1 MRQQV
6 KRVVAIIMTVAM
18 LVGLFPLEVFA
29 QNSQRAADPTQTL
42 TTSVDYDSAERAT
55 ATVTYHKEAQT
66 APACNIVFLLDA
78 SRQGGSATAQFKKM
92 IGDNVWSLISGTRAS
107 MQVISY
113 TQTPVL
119 RENTNGSV
127 VGSADGLNGLVDGI
141 ATGDGTADEV
151 AALEQA
157 FDTVNDINN
166 ENPTIVFW
174 VLGDH
179 FGNENADAVE
189 DALKS
194 LDDALGANDALI
206 AWQLADEPN
215 DLIADYATSYTTAE
229 NENTSAAYADNDAE
243 TFRSGML
250 DSLERVLH
258 DHYRDTSV
266 TLSLTDG
273 QSLATKITDAEW
285 KPANENILPK
295 VTTEVAT
302 DGKSVTVKFD
312 KLCANLSGDLVL
324 TLDLDTNINKKETV
338 LAAATAKG
346 YYSGLFDEKTENEPT
361 LSFPA
366 VEIDRSLY
374 TISFDEGEAD
384 GTAPEKITA
393 MPGQFVT
400 IPDDSGLSNSGSS
413 FGGWNDEDSNHYSAG
428 QIIAMPAEN
437 LNLTPAWGH
446 VEVELELGDVRYAEA
461 NGNQMA
467 SNAKYSSNGLLNFDN
482 VTIEGGNPF
491 ANGSIHSLQVIDQ
504 ELSYDTV
511 PDSGDKNQVKI
522 TTEGIDAV
530 YARHVG
536 ATNDD
541 RVVAYLRKCQC
552 EPKEE
557 NKYDLIIAGPGGVV
571 APANMEYWMQ
581 GNKSLITAD
590 LTGLKMS
597 QVTTMFRMFADC
609 TAMTSV
615 NFDENI
621 DTSNVTSMYD
631 VFSNCQS
638 LTTIENLDKFDTSKV
653 TTMMGMFWQCFSI
666 TRLDLSS
673 FNTAHVT
680 AMPGMFTDCKNLTNI
695 TFSEKF
701 DTGKVT
707 EMYSMFSGCR
717 SLTSLDLPKSFNTS
731 SLKNATHMFQNCTSL
746 TSLTLPKR
754 FDTSNATEMQYMFYG
769 CTSLTSLTLPERFD
783 TSNATEMQY
792 MFYGCTSLTSLTL
805 PESFDTS
812 NVNNMEGMFYKC
824 SSLEN
829 LELPES
835 FNTSNVVNM
844 SRMFQACSSLT
855 DLTLP
860 KAFDTSKVENM
871 RAMFA
876 DNTKL
881 ETVDLS
887 RANFKPSSATTMEY
901 LFSADKALK
910 VVKLGKQFYLQN
922 VQNLGYMFNACL
934 ALEEIDGNFIFSA
947 TEDNQATTMSHMFYQ
962 CYKLK
967 AVNFTYADE
976 NGKLVENEPASVSFS
991 MLKTMA
997 NMFDDCNALTS
1008 IDMGGWKMPDLTSTA
1023 YMFYDCDDLMELDLS
1038 WTGIAAIS
1046 GDGTSEYTTTQMFG
1060 SGNDKINQSAKLYV
1074 ASEDGNGA
1082 FSIFMQA
1089 VIEAFKASVTNGTV
1103 YVDGALLTDQTTGD
1117 EPTGDGPM
1125 AEPSGGPTPGTE
1137 PEGTPADPENG
1148 GEPGNTNE
1156 PSNEEQNNNE
1166 PSNEEQN
1173 NNEPSNDE
1181 QNDNEPTNEEPSG
1194 DNVTPG
1200 GEGAVS
1206 TDPVEEPGTD
1216 DPKQDATEP
1225 AADAVSPLA
1234 LSRSGS
1240 TPVVQAD
1247 DGEKNYTV
1255 NGNIWTHKQAT
1266 PAGSEFQYRV
1276 RVKYVGDVGA
1286 QSGEIKVT
1294 FPIPDDV
1301 RVLTEAELNEIGAGT
1316 KLVQAGSVKET
1327 DGADSGDFMGGRVVD
1342 AHYDADANALTA
1354 TIDGLFTG
1362 TEVEIS
1368 IWCENETK
1376 IFPQGGGYVYWDGS
1390 ATAQD
1395 SAALVSS
1402 NIYRLWDQR
1411 GAGEN
1416 PPSKTEYTL
1425 TYQFAGE
1432 VPPDAA
1438 ELLPAQESYASG
1450 AQATVADVQESSYG
1464 YYEFMGWKDQDGT
1477 SYTAGDSITMKKD
1490 ITLTGTWKLNE
1501 SKAPTIT
1508 VNYAYSGNVPTGAPV
1523 IGADG
1528 QIQPSQQIT
1537 VGKTHTVVA
1546 NLTDVDYSSFNGWVP
1561 SLSVGGKDV
1570 SLINDAGTYTGE
1582 GYRIPTSGPLS
1593 TEQFRGKEDVVV
1605 TYTGS
1610 WTPYTGTI
1618 KFNANADGVEGSMTD
1633 MPDVA
1638 HDTQATLTPN
1648 AFTRDGYTFEGWS
1661 LEPNGLVVKSDGDL
1675 AAGLITRDKQEVTL
1689 YAQWEKTPEVVETVT
1704 LRPEDQTIYT
1714 GGKEGSGEDEEF
1726 PHPIYLLNGQALD
1739 KKTTF
1744 KVDGVAWDTSK
1755 GGYPFTV
1762 KYYDD
1767 ADNEITDDET
1777 YGDYTAKIVAV
1788 DDVDLDKVTT
1798 ADGKALTLRD
1808 GTLRIRYV
1816 SNATEA
1822 SENALTSDA
1831 EIYSANNAEAVRDKV
1846 EATAEAG
1853 VILPENTTICLNG
1866 DEDYPYS
1873 KLDANAPYQI
1883 ALLFDDLLPRTGGTS
1898 QDYADQLLAHAAE
1911 KNHDVAGKESEVKYL
1926 DLVDVN
1932 NSNAWVS
1939 SSKGSDVFW
1948 PYPSDTGEDTDFT
1961 LLHFKGLHREYGM
1974 DGEEDLNAQIEASE
1988 VEAVKIEQ
1996 TEEGIWFH
2004 VGASGFSPFA
2014 LLWDEDHNTPSVTPD
2029 PEPDDP
2035 EPDEPDTPDD
2045 LNTVDHFSY
2054 VVGYEDGTVMPQ
2066 KQITRAE
2073 VATIFYRLLK
2083 EDVRDENTTDV
2094 SDFSDVS
2101 SSDWYGTTVATLADM
2116 GIVKG
2121 YEDGTFRPNAP
2132 ITRAEFAAIATR
2144 FFDETGATYEPGTF
2158 TDVTGDEWFAGAIMD
2173 AVNLGLIGGYEDGTV
2188 RPNNNITR
2196 AEACAI
2202 VNRTLGRV
2210 PDADHLLPED
2220 EMKTWPDNP
2229 ESAWFYA
2236 DMQEATNGHE
2246 YEWITE
2252 DGNKI
2257 ENWTDLLDKE
2267 WNDR

>member
-42 TTSVDYDSAERAT
+42 STSVDYDSAERAT

-78 SRQGGSATAQFKKM
+78 SRQGGSATAQFKNM
-92 IGDNVWSLISGTRAS
+92 IDDNVWSLISGTRAS

-119 RENTNGSV
+119 RKNTNGSV
-127 VGSADGLNGLVDGI
+127 VGSADGLNGLVAGI

-151 AALEQA
+151 AALEKA
-157 FDTVNDINN
+157 VDTVNDIDNG
-166 ENPTIVFW
+166 NPTIVFW

-179 FGNENADAVE
+179 FGNENTVAVE
-189 DALKS
+189 DALHS
-194 LDDALGANDALI
+194 LDDVLGANDALI

-243 TFRSGML
+243 TFRSGMR

-258 DHYRDTSV
+258 DHYRDASV
-266 TLSLTDG
+266 TLSLADG

-312 KLCANLSGDLVL
+312 KLCDQISGDLVL
-324 TLDLDTNINKKETV
+324 TLDLDTSKNEKQTV
-338 LAAATAKG
+338 LAAATAEG

-366 VEIDRSLY
+366 VDIDRSLY
-374 TISFDEGEAD
+374 TISFDKGEAE
-384 GTAPEKITA
+384 GSAPEKITA
-393 MPGQFVT
+393 MPGQYVT
-400 IPDDSGLSNSGSS
+400 LPDEGSLTNSGSS

-428 QIIAMPAEN
+428 QIIAMPAN
-437 LNLTPAWGH
+437 DLTLTPAWGH
-446 VEVELELGDVRYAEA
+446 VEVELELGEVKYAEA

-482 VTIEGGNPF
+482 VTIEGEKPF
-491 ANGSIHSLQVIDQ
+491 ANGNIHSLQVIDQ
-504 ELSYDTV
+504 ELSYNTV

-522 TTEGIDAV
+522 TTEGIGAV

-541 RVVAYLRKCQC
+541 RVVAYLRECQC

-581 GNKSLITAD
+581 GNKSLKTAD

-615 NFDENI
+615 NFGENI
-621 DTSNVTSMYD
+621 DTSNVKSMYD

-638 LTTIENLDKFDTSKV
+638 LTTIENLNKFDTSNV

-666 TRLDLSS
+666 TSLDLSS
-673 FNTAHVT
+673 FDTANVT

-695 TFSEKF
+695 TFSENF

-717 SLTSLDLPKSFNTS
+717 SLTSLDLPKSFDTS

-746 TSLTLPKR
+746 TSLTLPES

-769 CTSLTSLTLPERFD
+769 CTSLTSLTL
-783 TSNATEMQY
+783 
-792 MFYGCTSLTSLTL
+792 L
-805 PESFDTS
+805 ESFDTS
-812 NVNNMEGMFYKC
+812 NVNNMEFMFYNC
-824 SSLEN
+824 SSLESLN
-829 LELPES
+829 LPES
-835 FNTSNVVNM
+835 FDTSSVTNMQYMFQFCTSLTSLTLPDKFDTSNVTNM
-844 SRMFQACSSLT
+844 YVMFNHCEALT
-855 DLTLP
+855 ELNLSQSFNTRNV
-860 KAFDTSKVENM
+860 KNM
-871 RAMFA
+871 YAMFA
-876 DNTKL
+876 GDT
-881 ETVDLS
+881 
-887 RANFKPSSATTMEY
+887 
-901 LFSADKALK
+901 ALK
-910 VVKLGKQFYLQN
+910 KITLGGQFY
-922 VQNLGYMFNACL
+922 VQNATDLGYMFSGCSNL
-934 ALEEIDGNFIFSA
+934 AMINGNLIFASGEGEE
-947 TEDNQATTMSHMFYQ
+947 NQNKATTMASMFNQ
-962 CYKLK
+962 CSALTR
-967 AVNFTYADE
+967 VPFTYE
-976 NGKLVENEPASVSFS
+976 GEIVQFPA
-991 MLKTMA
+991 LTTMA
-997 NMFDDCNALTS
+997 SMFSGCAGLSS
-1008 IDMGGWKMPDLTSTA
+1008 IDMGGWQMQDLTNTSS
-1023 YMFYDCDDLMELDLS
+1023 MFNGCSSLGTLDLS
-1038 WTGIAAIS
+1038 WTGINAIQGDLKVDGMFNSVPANATLTVIKEGNGNLSTFMRAVVGAFESVDGRTVTINDASSDTDS
-1046 GDGTSEYTTTQMFG
+1046 GDNTA
-1060 SGNDKINQSAKLYV
+1060 SGDA
-1074 ASEDGNGA
+1074 
-1082 FSIFMQA
+1082 
-1089 VIEAFKASVTNGTV
+1089 TN
-1103 YVDGALLTDQTTGD
+1103 AL
-1117 EPTGDGPM
+1117 PP
-1125 AEPSGGPTPGTE
+1125 TE
-1137 PEGTPADPENG
+1137 PEPSPIPQPEK
-1148 GEPGNTNE
+1148 
-1156 PSNEEQNNNE
+1156 PSDG
-1166 PSNEEQN
+1166 ST
-1173 NNEPSNDE
+1173 
-1181 QNDNEPTNEEPSG
+1181 NDNTSDESTSDDPTKNDATTGG
-1194 DNVTPG
+1194 DASSSTAPG
-1200 GEGAVS
+1200 GE
-1206 TDPVEEPGTD
+1206 TMTD

-1225 AADAVSPLA
+1225 DASAVSPLA

-1316 KLVQAGSVKET
+1316 KLVQAGSVKKT

-1342 AHYDADANALTA
+1342 AKYDSATETLTA

-1376 IFPQGGGYVYWDGS
+1376 IFPQGGGYVYWDGT

-1416 PPSKTEYTL
+1416 PPSTTECTL

-1432 VPPDAA
+1432 VPPDAST
-1438 ELLPAQESYASG
+1438 LLPQQKTYASG
-1450 AQATVADVQESSYG
+1450 TQATVADVQESSYG

-1490 ITLTGTWKLNE
+1490 ITLTGTWKLKENE
-1501 SKAPTIT
+1501 APTIT
-1508 VNYAYSGNVPTGAPV
+1508 VAYAYSGDVPDGAPS
-1523 IGADG
+1523 IGEDG
-1528 QIQPSQQIT
+1528 QIQSPQQIT
-1537 VGKTHTVVA
+1537 VGKMHTVVA
-1546 NLTDVDYSSFNGWVP
+1546 KLPDVDYSSFDGWVP
-1561 SLSVGGKDV
+1561 SLRVGGSPVEITDKDKDG
-1570 SLINDAGTYTGE
+1570 IYTSDD
-1582 GYRIPTSGPLS
+1582 YRIPASGTLS
-1593 TEQFRGKEDVVV
+1593 TEQFRDKENVVV

-1618 KFNANADGVEGSMTD
+1618 KFDANDGSGVMDDMTG
-1633 MPDVA
+1633 VT
-1638 HDTQATLTPN
+1638 HDTDKTLPAN
-1648 AFTRDGYTFEGWS
+1648 AFTYDGYTFLGWS
-1661 LEPNGLVVKSDGDL
+1661 TSQDGQVVKGDQ
-1675 AAGLITRDKQEVTL
+1675 APADNLIREKNQTVTL
-1689 YAQWEKTPEVVETVT
+1689 YAQWEKTPEVIETVT

-1744 KVDGVAWDTSK
+1744 KVDGKAWDTSK
-1755 GGYPFTV
+1755 GEYPFTV

-1831 EIYSANNAEAVRDKV
+1831 EIYSANNVEAVRDKV

-1853 VILPENTTICLNG
+1853 VILPADTMIYLNG
-1866 DEDYPYS
+1866 DEDYRYS

-1898 QDYADQLLAHAAE
+1898 QDYADVLLAHAAE

-1939 SSKGSDVFW
+1939 SSEGSDVFW
-1948 PYPSDTGEDTDFT
+1948 PYPSGTGEDTDFT

-1988 VEAVKIEQ
+1988 VEKVTIEQ

-2014 LLWDEDHNTPSVTPD
+2014 LLWDEDHDTPSVTPD

-2116 GIVKG
+2116 GILKG

-2158 TDVTGDEWFAGAIMD
+2158 TDVTGSEWFAGAIMD

-2257 ENWTDLLDKE
+2257 ENWTDLLDKD

>member
-29 QNSQRAADPTQTL
+29 QNSQRAAATQPL

-78 SRQGGSATAQFKKM
+78 SRQGGSATAQFQKM

-127 VGSADGLNGLVDGI
+127 VGGADGLNGLVAGI

-151 AALEQA
+151 AALEKA
-157 FDTVNDINN
+157 FDTVNDIDN

-179 FGNENADAVE
+179 FGNEDTDAVE
-189 DALKS
+189 DALQS

-215 DLIADYATSYTTAE
+215 DLIADHATSYTTAE

-243 TFRSGML
+243 TFRSGMR

-258 DHYRDTSV
+258 DHYRNASV
-266 TLSLTDG
+266 TLSLAND

-285 KPANENILPK
+285 KPANENILPS

-302 DGKSVTVKFD
+302 DGKSVTVNFD
-312 KLCANLSGDLVL
+312 KLCDQISGDLVL
-324 TLDLDTNINKKETV
+324 TLDLDTSKNEKQTV

-366 VEIDRSLY
+366 VDIDRSLY
-374 TISFDEGEAD
+374 TISFDKGEAE
-384 GTAPEKITA
+384 GSAPEKITA

-400 IPDDSGLSNSGSS
+400 IPDGSGLSNSGSS

-428 QIIAMPAEN
+428 QIIAMPAKN
-437 LNLTPAWGH
+437 LTLTPAWGH
-446 VEVELELGDVRYAEA
+446 VEVELELGQVNYAEA

-482 VTIEGGNPF
+482 VTIEGGKPL

-511 PDSGDKNQVKI
+511 PDSSDKNQVEI
-522 TTEGIDAV
+522 TTAGIDAV

-541 RVVAYLRKCQC
+541 RVVAYLRECQC

-597 QVTTMFRMFADC
+597 QVTTMYRMFADC
-609 TAMTSV
+609 TEMTSV
-615 NFDENI
+615 NFGENI

-666 TRLDLSS
+666 TSLDLSS
-673 FNTAHVT
+673 FDTAHVT

-695 TFSEKF
+695 TFSENF

-717 SLTSLDLPKSFNTS
+717 SLTSLDLPKSFDTS
-731 SLKNATHMFQNCTSL
+731 SLKNATHMFQDCTL
-746 TSLTLPKR
+746 
-754 FDTSNATEMQYMFYG
+754 
-769 CTSLTSLTLPERFD
+769 LTSLTLPERFD

-805 PESFDTS
+805 PKSFDTS
-812 NVNNMEGMFYKC
+812 NVNNMEFMFYKC
-824 SSLEN
+824 SSLESLN
-829 LELPES
+829 LPES
-835 FNTSNVVNM
+835 FDTSSVTNMQYMFQFCTSLTSLTLPDKFDTSNVTNM
-844 SRMFQACSSLT
+844 YAMFNHCEALTELNLSQSFNTTNVKNMYAMFAGDTALKKITLGAQFYVQNATDLSAMFSGCSSLAMINGN
-855 DLTLP
+855 LIF
-860 KAFDTSKVENM
+860 ASGEGEENQ
-871 RAMFA
+871 
-876 DNTKL
+876 NK
-881 ETVDLS
+881 
-887 RANFKPSSATTMEY
+887 ATTMA
-901 LFSADKALK
+901 S
-910 VVKLGKQFYLQN
+910 
-922 VQNLGYMFNACL
+922 MFNQCS
-934 ALEEIDGNFIFSA
+934 ALTRVPFTYEGEIVQFPA
-947 TEDNQATTMSHMFYQ
+947 LTTMASMFSG
-962 CYKLK
+962 CAGL
-967 AVNFTYADE
+967 
-976 NGKLVENEPASVSFS
+976 PSI
-991 MLKTMA
+991 
-997 NMFDDCNALTS
+997 NMS
-1008 IDMGGWKMPDLTSTA
+1008 GWQMQDLTNTSS
-1023 YMFYDCDDLMELDLS
+1023 MFNGCSLLGTLDLS
-1038 WTGIAAIS
+1038 WTGINAIQ
-1046 GDGTSEYTTTQMFG
+1046 GDLKVDGMFN
-1060 SGNDKINQSAKLYV
+1060 SVPANATLTVIK
-1074 ASEDGNGA
+1074 EGNGYL
-1082 FSIFMQA
+1082 STFMQA
-1089 VIEAFKASVTNGTV
+1089 VVGAFRS
-1103 YVDGALLTDQTTGD
+1103 VDGRTVNEKNASSDTGSGDNTASGDATNAL
-1117 EPTGDGPM
+1117 PP
-1125 AEPSGGPTPGTE
+1125 TE
-1137 PEGTPADPENG
+1137 PEPSPTPQPEK
-1148 GEPGNTNE
+1148 
-1156 PSNEEQNNNE
+1156 PSDG
-1166 PSNEEQN
+1166 ST
-1173 NNEPSNDE
+1173 
-1181 QNDNEPTNEEPSG
+1181 NDNTSDESTSDDPTKNDATTGG
-1194 DNVTPG
+1194 DASSSTAPG
-1200 GEGAVS
+1200 GE
-1206 TDPVEEPGTD
+1206 TMTD
-1216 DPKQDATEP
+1216 DPEQDATEP
-1225 AADAVSPLA
+1225 DASAVSPLA

-1255 NGNIWTHKQAT
+1255 NGNIWTHNKAT

-1301 RVLTEAELNEIGAGT
+1301 RVLTDTELNEIGAGT

-1376 IFPQGGGYVYWDGS
+1376 LFPQGGYVYWDGT

-1416 PPSKTEYTL
+1416 PPSTTEYTL

-1438 ELLPAQESYASG
+1438 ELLPAQESYASE
-1450 AQATVADVQESSYG
+1450 AQATVAAAPQSLYD
-1464 YYEFMGWKDQDGT
+1464 YYEFVGWTDESGK
-1477 SYTAGDSITMKKD
+1477 SYKADDRLTMNKN

-1501 SKAPTIT
+1501 SAAPTIT

-1528 QIQPSQQIT
+1528 QIQSPQQIT

-1546 NLTDVDYSSFNGWVP
+1546 NLLDVDYSSFNGWVP
-1561 SLSVGGKDV
+1561 SLSVGGSPVEITDKDKDG
-1570 SLINDAGTYTGE
+1570 IYTSDD
-1582 GYRIPTSGPLS
+1582 YRIPASGTLS
-1593 TEQFRGKEDVVV
+1593 TEQFRGKDDVVV

-1618 KFNANADGVEGSMTD
+1618 KFDGNGGSGDMDVMTG
-1633 MPDVA
+1633 VT
-1638 HDTQATLTPN
+1638 HDTDKTLPAN
-1648 AFTRDGYTFEGWS
+1648 AFTYDGYTFLGWS
-1661 LEPNGLVVKSDGDL
+1661 RSAGGQVVKGDQ
-1675 AAGLITRDKQEVTL
+1675 ASADNLIIEKNQTVTL
-1689 YAQWEKTPEVVETVT
+1689 YAQWEKTPEVIETVT

-1714 GGKEGSGEDEEF
+1714 GGKEGSGADEEF

-1739 KKTTF
+1739 EKTTF
-1744 KVDGVAWDTSK
+1744 KVDGKAWDTSK
-1755 GGYPFTV
+1755 GKYPFTV

-1948 PYPSDTGEDTDFT
+1948 PYPSGTGEDTDFT

-1988 VEAVKIEQ
+1988 VEKVTIEQ

-2035 EPDEPDTPDD
+2035 EPDEPDMPED

-2054 VVGYEDGTVMPQ
+2054 IVGYEDGTVMPQ

-2083 EDVRDENTTDV
+2083 EDVRDENTTNV
-2094 SDFSDVS
+2094 SDFSDVK

-2246 YEWITE
+2246 YEWIT
-2252 DGNKI
+2252 DAGNRV
-2257 ENWTDLLDKE
+2257 ENWTDLLDKD

>member
-29 QNSQRAADPTQTL
+29 QNSQRAADATQTL
-42 TTSVDYDSAERAT
+42 STSVDYDSAERAT

-78 SRQGGSATAQFKKM
+78 SRQGGSATAQFQNM

-151 AALEQA
+151 AALKKA
-157 FDTVNDINN
+157 VDTVSDINN

-179 FGNENADAVE
+179 FGNENTDAVE

-194 LDDALGANDALI
+194 LDDVLGANDALI

-229 NENTSAAYADNDAE
+229 NESTSAAYADNDAK
-243 TFRSGML
+243 TFRSGMR

-266 TLSLTDG
+266 TLSLADG

-324 TLDLDTNINKKETV
+324 TLDLDTRINKKETV
-338 LAAATAKG
+338 LAAATAEG

-374 TISFDEGEAD
+374 TISFVKGEAE

-428 QIIAMPAEN
+428 QIIAMPAN
-437 LNLTPAWGH
+437 DLTLTPAWGH
-446 VEVELELGDVRYAEA
+446 VEVELELGKVNYAEA
-461 NGNQMA
+461 NGNQM
-467 SNAKYSSNGLLNFDN
+467 SPNAKAGKEKLLNFVD
-482 VTIEGGNPF
+482 VQLGGDKIVAIN
-491 ANGSIHSLQVIDQ
+491 AIHSVQVVDDAVPYNTTPSQ
-504 ELSYDTV
+504 EDPNKIEITDPELKDTV
-511 PDSGDKNQVKI
+511 L
-522 TTEGIDAV
+522 

-536 ATNDD
+536 ATADD
-541 RVVAYLRKCQC
+541 AVVAYLKQC
-552 EPKEE
+552 DCDGVNTK
-557 NKYDLIIAGPGGVV
+557 KYDMIIAGPGGVV
-571 APANMEYWMQ
+571 APENMSDWMSAW
-581 GNKSLITAD
+581 GDVWTDFVERMD
-590 LTGLKMS
+590 LSALDTS
-597 QVTTMFRMFADC
+597 QVTNMSSMFYNCQNLVKLDL
-609 TAMTSV
+609 S
-615 NFDENI
+615 NFDTTKVEKATSMFEWSTRLTEITFGEKCTFENATSLHAMFNNCQSVEELDVRSFNTANVTDMAAMFQTCPKLEKI
-621 DTSNVTSMYD
+621 IFGENFNTSNVTTMAYMFLWSSKLSSLD
-631 VFSNCQS
+631 VGG
-638 LTTIENLDKFDTSKV
+638 FDTSKV
-653 TTMMGMFWQCFSI
+653 TNMTQMFSGCSALENLNLSNFDTSNVTTMSQ
-666 TRLDLSS
+666 
-673 FNTAHVT
+673 
-680 AMPGMFTDCKNLTNI
+680 MFTDCKGLQA
-695 TFSEKF
+695 
-701 DTGKVT
+701 
-707 EMYSMFSGCR
+707 
-717 SLTSLDLPKSFNTS
+717 LDLSNFNTS
-731 SLKNATHMFQNCTSL
+731 KVTNMYRLFAGCRAL
-746 TSLTLPKR
+746 TSLTLPDK
-754 FDTSNATEMQYMFYG
+754 FDTSTVTNMYAMFNNCTALTELN
-769 CTSLTSLTLPERFD
+769 LTK
-783 TSNATEMQY
+783 
-792 MFYGCTSLTSLTL
+792 
-805 PESFDTS
+805 SFDTS
-812 NVNNMEGMFYKC
+812 NVKNMYAMFAGDSALKKITLGAKFYVQNATDLSAMFSGC
-824 SSLEN
+824 SSLATINGNLIFASGGGKEN
-829 LELPES
+829 Q
-835 FNTSNVVNM
+835 N
-844 SRMFQACSSLT
+844 
-855 DLTLP
+855 
-860 KAFDTSKVENM
+860 K
-871 RAMFA
+871 
-876 DNTKL
+876 
-881 ETVDLS
+881 
-887 RANFKPSSATTMEY
+887 ATTMA
-901 LFSADKALK
+901 S
-910 VVKLGKQFYLQN
+910 
-922 VQNLGYMFNACL
+922 MFNQCS
-934 ALEEIDGNFIFSA
+934 ALTRVPFTYEGEIVQFPA
-947 TEDNQATTMSHMFYQ
+947 LTTMASMFSG
-962 CYKLK
+962 CK
-967 AVNFTYADE
+967 N
-976 NGKLVENEPASVSFS
+976 
-991 MLKTMA
+991 
-997 NMFDDCNALTS
+997 LTS
-1008 IDMGGWKMPDLTSTA
+1008 IDMGGWQMQDLTNTSS
-1023 YMFYDCDDLMELDLS
+1023 MFNGCSSLGTLDLS
-1038 WTGIAAIS
+1038 WTGINAIQGDLKVDGMFNSVPANATLTVIKEGNGNLSTFMRAVVGAFESVDGRTVTINDASSDTDS
-1046 GDGTSEYTTTQMFG
+1046 GDNTA
-1060 SGNDKINQSAKLYV
+1060 SGDA
-1074 ASEDGNGA
+1074 
-1082 FSIFMQA
+1082 
-1089 VIEAFKASVTNGTV
+1089 TN
-1103 YVDGALLTDQTTGD
+1103 AL
-1117 EPTGDGPM
+1117 PP
-1125 AEPSGGPTPGTE
+1125 TE
-1137 PEGTPADPENG
+1137 PEPSPTPQPEK
-1148 GEPGNTNE
+1148 
-1156 PSNEEQNNNE
+1156 PSDG
-1166 PSNEEQN
+1166 ST
-1173 NNEPSNDE
+1173 
-1181 QNDNEPTNEEPSG
+1181 NDNTSDESTSDDPTKNDATTGG
-1194 DNVTPG
+1194 DASSSTAPG
-1200 GEGAVS
+1200 GE
-1206 TDPVEEPGTD
+1206 TMTD

-1225 AADAVSPLA
+1225 DASAVSPLA

-1301 RVLTEAELNEIGAGT
+1301 RVLTDAELKAIGAET
-1316 KLVQAGSVKET
+1316 KLVQAGSVKGTE
-1327 DGADSGDFMGGRVVD
+1327 GADSGDFMGGRVVD
-1342 AHYDADANALTA
+1342 AKYDSATETLTA

-1368 IWCENETK
+1368 IWCTNEAK
-1376 IFPQGGGYVYWDGS
+1376 IFPENGGYVYWDGT
-1390 ATAQD
+1390 ATTQD
-1395 SAALVSS
+1395 SAALAVS

-1416 PPSKTEYTL
+1416 PPSTTEYTL

-1490 ITLTGTWKLNE
+1490 ITLTGTWKLKENE
-1501 SKAPTIT
+1501 APTIT
-1508 VNYAYSGNVPTGAPV
+1508 VAYAYSGDVPDGAPS
-1523 IGADG
+1523 IGEDG
-1528 QIQPSQQIT
+1528 QIQSPQQIT
-1537 VGKTHTVVA
+1537 VGKTHAVVA
-1546 NLTDVDYSSFNGWVP
+1546 NLLDVDYSSFNGWVP
-1561 SLSVGGKDV
+1561 SLSVGDSNVAITDDDKDG
-1570 SLINDAGTYTGE
+1570 NYTGE
-1582 GYRIPTSGPLS
+1582 GYRIPTTGTLS
-1593 TEQFRGKEDVVV
+1593 TEQFRGKENVVV

-1618 KFNANADGVEGSMTD
+1618 KFNGNGGSGVMDDMTD
-1633 MPDVA
+1633 VT
-1638 HDTQATLTPN
+1638 HDEDQDLPANT
-1648 AFTRDGYTFEGWS
+1648 FTKAGYTFLGWS
-1661 LEPNGLVVKSDGDL
+1661 TSANGQVVKGDQ
-1675 AAGLITRDKQEVTL
+1675 ASADNLITEKNQTVTL
-1689 YAQWEKTPEVVETVT
+1689 YAQWEKMPEVIETVT

-1714 GGKEGSGEDEEF
+1714 GGKEGSGADEEF

-1739 KKTTF
+1739 ENVTF
-1744 KVDGVAWDTSK
+1744 KVDGDAWDTSK
-1755 GGYPFTV
+1755 GEYPFTV

-1767 ADNEITDDET
+1767 AGKEITDDET
-1777 YGDYTAKIVAV
+1777 YGDYTARIVAV
-1788 DDVDLDKVTT
+1788 DGVDLDKVTT

-1866 DEDYPYS
+1866 DENYPYS

-1911 KNHDVAGKESEVKYL
+1911 QNHDVAGKESEVKYL

-1939 SSKGSDVFW
+1939 FSEGSDVFW
-1948 PYPSDTGEDTDFT
+1948 PYPSGTGEDTEFT

-1974 DGEEDLNAQIEASE
+1974 DGEENLNNQIAASE

-2014 LLWDEDHNTPSVTPD
+2014 LLWGEDHNTPSVTPD

-2035 EPDEPDTPDD
+2035 EPDTPDD

-2158 TDVTGDEWFAGAIMD
+2158 TDVTGSEWFAGAIMD

>member
-29 QNSQRAADPTQTL
+29 QNSQRAADTQTL
-42 TTSVDYDSAERAT
+42 TASVDYDSAERAT
-55 ATVTYHKEAQT
+55 ATVTYHKETQT

-78 SRQGGSATAQFKKM
+78 SRQGGNATARFKEM

-127 VGSADGLNGLVDGI
+127 VGSADGLNGLVAGI
-141 ATGDGTADEV
+141 ATGDGTANEV

-157 FDTVNDINN
+157 VDTVNDINN

-179 FGNENADAVE
+179 FGNENTDAVE

-215 DLIADYATSYTTAE
+215 DLIANHATSYTTAE

-243 TFRSGML
+243 TFRSGMR

-258 DHYRDTSV
+258 DHYRDASV
-266 TLSLTDG
+266 TLSLADG
-273 QSLATKITDAEW
+273 QSLATEITDAEW

-302 DGKSVTVKFD
+302 DGKSVTVNLD
-312 KLCANLSGDLVL
+312 KLCDQISGDLVL
-324 TLDLDTNINKKETV
+324 TLDLETSINKKETV
-338 LAAATAKG
+338 LAAATAEG

-374 TISFDEGEAD
+374 TISFVKGEAE
-384 GTAPEKITA
+384 GTAPEEITA

-400 IPDDSGLSNSGSS
+400 IPDGSELSNSGSS
-413 FGGWNDEDSNHYSAG
+413 FGGWNVKDSDIFYSAG

-437 LNLTPAWGH
+437 LTLTPAWGH
-446 VEVELELGDVRYAEA
+446 VEVELELGQVNYAEA

-482 VTIEGGNPF
+482 VTIEGGKPF

-541 RVVAYLRKCQC
+541 RVVAYLRECQC

-571 APANMEYWMQ
+571 APANMDNWMQ

-597 QVTTMFRMFADC
+597 QVTTMFGMFAGC

-615 NFDENI
+615 NFGENI

-631 VFSNCQS
+631 VFSSCQS

-653 TTMMGMFWQCFSI
+653 TTMTGMFWHCFSI
-666 TRLDLSS
+666 TSLDLSS
-673 FNTAHVT
+673 FDTAHVT
-680 AMPGMFTDCKNLTNI
+680 EMPGMFASCDKLTSV

-701 DTGKVT
+701 DTSSVEK
-707 EMYSMFSGCR
+707 MY
-717 SLTSLDLPKSFNTS
+717 DLFRYCS
-731 SLKNATHMFQNCTSL
+731 SLE
-746 TSLTLPKR
+746 TLELPEA
-754 FDTSNATEMQYMFYG
+754 FDTSNATEIQNMFDG
-769 CTSLTSLTLPERFD
+769 CKSLKSLELPENFDAASAINMERMFCNCLSLTSLELPDGFRTSNAEYMHQLFQGCSKLTSLKLPETFD
-783 TSNATEMQY
+783 TSKVTNMYAMFNNCTALTE
-792 MFYGCTSLTSLTL
+792 L
-805 PESFDTS
+805 
-812 NVNNMEGMFYKC
+812 N
-824 SSLEN
+824 
-829 LELPES
+829 LPES
-835 FNTSNVVNM
+835 FNTTNVKKM
-844 SRMFQACSSLT
+844 DAMFAGDTVLKKITLGDQFYVQNATDLSAMFSGCSSLET
-855 DLTLP
+855 IDGNLIFASGGE
-860 KAFDTSKVENM
+860 KENQ
-871 RAMFA
+871 
-876 DNTKL
+876 NK
-881 ETVDLS
+881 
-887 RANFKPSSATTMEY
+887 ATTMA
-901 LFSADKALK
+901 S
-910 VVKLGKQFYLQN
+910 
-922 VQNLGYMFNACL
+922 MFNQCS
-934 ALEEIDGNFIFSA
+934 AL
-947 TEDNQATTMSHMFYQ
+947 TR
-962 CYKLK
+962 
-967 AVNFTYADE
+967 VPFTYE
-976 NGKLVENEPASVSFS
+976 GEIVQFPA
-991 MLKTMA
+991 LTTMA
-997 NMFDDCNALTS
+997 NMFSGCQNLTS
-1008 IDMGGWKMPDLTSTA
+1008 IDMGGWQMQDLTNTSS
-1023 YMFYDCDDLMELDLS
+1023 MFNGCSSLGTLDLS
-1038 WTGIAAIS
+1038 WTGINAIQ
-1046 GDGTSEYTTTQMFG
+1046 GDLKVDGMFN
-1060 SGNDKINQSAKLYV
+1060 SVPANATLTVIK
-1074 ASEDGNGA
+1074 EGNGNL
-1082 FSIFMQA
+1082 STFMQA
-1089 VIEAFKASVTNGTV
+1089 VVDAFES
-1103 YVDGALLTDQTTGD
+1103 VDGRTVTINDASSDTDSGDNTASGDATNAL
-1117 EPTGDGPM
+1117 PP
-1125 AEPSGGPTPGTE
+1125 TE
-1137 PEGTPADPENG
+1137 PEPSPTPQPEK
-1148 GEPGNTNE
+1148 
-1156 PSNEEQNNNE
+1156 PSDG
-1166 PSNEEQN
+1166 ST
-1173 NNEPSNDE
+1173 
-1181 QNDNEPTNEEPSG
+1181 NDNTSDESTSDDPTKNDATTGG
-1194 DNVTPG
+1194 DASSSTAPG
-1200 GEGAVS
+1200 GE
-1206 TDPVEEPGTD
+1206 TMTD
-1216 DPKQDATEP
+1216 DPEQDATEP

-1255 NGNIWTHKQAT
+1255 NGNIWTHNKAT

-1327 DGADSGDFMGGRVVD
+1327 EGANSGDFMGGRVVE
-1342 AHYDADANALTA
+1342 AKYDPATETLTA

-1376 IFPQGGGYVYWDGS
+1376 LFPQGGYVYWDGT

-1416 PPSKTEYTL
+1416 PPPKTEYTL
-1425 TYQFAGE
+1425 TYEFDGDL
-1432 VPPDAA
+1432 PPDAST
-1438 ELLPAQESYASG
+1438 LLPQQKTYASG

-1477 SYTAGDSITMKKD
+1477 SYTAGDSITMKKN

-1508 VNYAYSGNVPTGAPV
+1508 VNYAYSGKVPTGAPA

-1528 QIQPSQQIT
+1528 QIQSPQQIT

-1546 NLTDVDYSSFNGWVP
+1546 NLLDVDYSSFNGWVP

-1593 TEQFRGKEDVVV
+1593 TEQFRDKENVVV

-1618 KFNANADGVEGSMTD
+1618 KFDANGGSGSMD
-1633 MPDVA
+1633 NMPDVT
-1638 HDTQATLTPN
+1638 HDEDQNLPANT
-1648 AFTRDGYTFEGWS
+1648 FIKDGYTFLGWS
-1661 LEPNGLVVKSDGDL
+1661 RSAGGQVVKGDQ
-1675 AAGLITRDKQEVTL
+1675 ASADNLIIEKNQTVTL
-1689 YAQWEKTPEVVETVT
+1689 YAQWGRMPEVIETVT

-1714 GGKEGSGEDEEF
+1714 GGKEGSGADEEF
-1726 PHPIYLLNGQALD
+1726 PHPIYLLKGRALD
-1739 KKTTF
+1739 EKTTF
-1744 KVDGVAWDTSK
+1744 KVGGVAWDTSK
-1755 GGYPFTV
+1755 GEYPFTV

-1808 GTLRIRYV
+1808 GTLRIRYA

-1831 EIYSANNAEAVRDKV
+1831 EIYSANNAEAR
-1846 EATAEAG
+1846 
-1853 VILPENTTICLNG
+1853 C
-1866 DEDYPYS
+1866 
-1873 KLDANAPYQI
+1873 
-1883 ALLFDDLLPRTGGTS
+1883 
-1898 QDYADQLLAHAAE
+1898 
-1911 KNHDVAGKESEVKYL
+1911 
-1926 DLVDVN
+1926 
-1932 NSNAWVS
+1932 
-1939 SSKGSDVFW
+1939 
-1948 PYPSDTGEDTDFT
+1948 
-1961 LLHFKGLHREYGM
+1961 
-1974 DGEEDLNAQIEASE
+1974 
-1988 VEAVKIEQ
+1988 
-1996 TEEGIWFH
+1996 
-2004 VGASGFSPFA
+2004 
-2014 LLWDEDHNTPSVTPD
+2014 
-2029 PEPDDP
+2029 
-2035 EPDEPDTPDD
+2035 
-2045 LNTVDHFSY
+2045 
-2054 VVGYEDGTVMPQ
+2054 
-2066 KQITRAE
+2066 
-2073 VATIFYRLLK
+2073 
-2083 EDVRDENTTDV
+2083 
-2094 SDFSDVS
+2094 
-2101 SSDWYGTTVATLADM
+2101 
-2116 GIVKG
+2116 
-2121 YEDGTFRPNAP
+2121 
-2132 ITRAEFAAIATR
+2132 ATR
-2144 FFDETGATYEPGTF
+2144 
-2158 TDVTGDEWFAGAIMD
+2158 
-2173 AVNLGLIGGYEDGTV
+2173 LK
-2188 RPNNNITR
+2188 RPLR
-2196 AEACAI
+2196 
-2202 VNRTLGRV
+2202 
-2210 PDADHLLPED
+2210 
-2220 EMKTWPDNP
+2220 
-2229 ESAWFYA
+2229 
-2236 DMQEATNGHE
+2236 QE
-2246 YEWITE
+2246 
-2252 DGNKI
+2252 
-2257 ENWTDLLDKE
+2257 
-2267 WNDR
+2267 

>member
-78 SRQGGSATAQFKKM
+78 SRQGGNATAQFKKM

-127 VGSADGLNGLVDGI
+127 VGSADGLNDLVAGI
-141 ATGDGTADEV
+141 AIGDGTADEV
-151 AALEQA
+151 AALEKA
-157 FDTVNDINN
+157 VDTVNDIDNK
-166 ENPTIVFW
+166 NPTIVFW

-179 FGNENADAVE
+179 FGNENTDAVE

-206 AWQLADEPN
+206 AWQLADKPN
-215 DLIADYATSYTTAE
+215 NLITDHATSYTTAE
-229 NENTSAAYADNDAE
+229 NENTSAAYADSDAE
-243 TFRSGML
+243 KFRSGML

-258 DHYRDTSV
+258 DHYRDASV
-266 TLSLTDG
+266 TLSLADG
-273 QSLATKITDAEW
+273 QSLATKITDAKW
-285 KPANENILPK
+285 NPANENILPK

-324 TLDLDTNINKKETV
+324 TLDLDTRINKKETV
-338 LAAATAKG
+338 LAAATAEG

-374 TISFDEGEAD
+374 TISFVKGEAE
-384 GTAPEKITA
+384 GTAPEDITA

-428 QIIAMPAEN
+428 QIIAMPEEN
-437 LNLTPAWGH
+437 LTLTPAWGH
-446 VEVELELGDVRYAEA
+446 VEVELELGEVKYAEA

-482 VTIEGGNPF
+482 VTIEGGQPF

-504 ELSYDTV
+504 ELSYNTV

-522 TTEGIDAV
+522 TTAGIDAV

-536 ATNDD
+536 ATDED
-541 RVVAYLRKCQC
+541 RVVAYLVECQC
-552 EPKEE
+552 SDKADG
-557 NKYDLIIAGPGGVV
+557 KYDLIIAGPGGVV

-609 TAMTSV
+609 TEMTSV

-653 TTMMGMFWQCFSI
+653 TTMMGMFWHCFSI
-666 TRLDLSS
+666 TSLDLSS
-673 FNTAHVT
+673 FDTAHVT
-680 AMPGMFTDCKNLTNI
+680 AMPGMFTDCENLTNI
-695 TFSEKF
+695 TFSENF

-707 EMYSMFSGCR
+707 EMYSMFSGCK

-746 TSLTLPKR
+746 TSLTLPES
-754 FDTSNATEMQYMFYG
+754 FETSNATEMQYMFYG
-769 CTSLTSLTLPERFD
+769 CTSLTSLTL
-783 TSNATEMQY
+783 
-792 MFYGCTSLTSLTL
+792 L
-805 PESFDTS
+805 ESFDTS
-812 NVNNMEGMFYKC
+812 NVNNMEFMFYNC
-824 SSLEN
+824 LSLESLN
-829 LELPES
+829 LPES
-835 FNTSNVVNM
+835 FDTSSVTNMQYMFQFCTSLTSLTLPDKFDTSNVTNM
-844 SRMFQACSSLT
+844 SAMFNHCEALT
-855 DLTLP
+855 ELNLSQSFNTTNV
-860 KAFDTSKVENM
+860 KNM
-871 RAMFA
+871 YAMFA
-876 DNTKL
+876 GDSAL
-881 ETVDLS
+881 EQITLGDQFYVQNATDLS
-887 RANFKPSSATTMEY
+887 AMFSGCSNLATINGNLIFASGEGEENQNKATTMA
-901 LFSADKALK
+901 S
-910 VVKLGKQFYLQN
+910 
-922 VQNLGYMFNACL
+922 MFNQCS
-934 ALEEIDGNFIFSA
+934 ALTRVPFTYEGEIVQFPA
-947 TEDNQATTMSHMFYQ
+947 LTTMASMFSG
-962 CYKLK
+962 CAGL
-967 AVNFTYADE
+967 
-976 NGKLVENEPASVSFS
+976 PSI
-991 MLKTMA
+991 
-997 NMFDDCNALTS
+997 NMS
-1008 IDMGGWKMPDLTSTA
+1008 GWQMQDLTNTSS
-1023 YMFYDCDDLMELDLS
+1023 MFNGCSLLGTLDLS
-1038 WTGIAAIS
+1038 WTGINAIQ
-1046 GDGTSEYTTTQMFG
+1046 GDLKVDGMFN
-1060 SGNDKINQSAKLYV
+1060 SVPANATLTVIK
-1074 ASEDGNGA
+1074 EGNGYL
-1082 FSIFMQA
+1082 STFMQA
-1089 VIEAFKASVTNGTV
+1089 VVGAFRS
-1103 YVDGALLTDQTTGD
+1103 VDGRTVNEKNASSDTGSGDNTASGDATNAL
-1117 EPTGDGPM
+1117 PP
-1125 AEPSGGPTPGTE
+1125 TE
-1137 PEGTPADPENG
+1137 PEPSPTPQPEK
-1148 GEPGNTNE
+1148 
-1156 PSNEEQNNNE
+1156 PSDG
-1166 PSNEEQN
+1166 ST
-1173 NNEPSNDE
+1173 
-1181 QNDNEPTNEEPSG
+1181 NDNTSDESTSDDPTKNDATTGG
-1194 DNVTPG
+1194 DASSSTAPG
-1200 GEGAVS
+1200 GE
-1206 TDPVEEPGTD
+1206 TMTD
-1216 DPKQDATEP
+1216 DPEQDATEP
-1225 AADAVSPLA
+1225 DASAVSPLA

-1255 NGNIWTHKQAT
+1255 NGNIWTHNKAT

-1301 RVLTEAELNEIGAGT
+1301 RVLTDTELNEIGAGT

-1376 IFPQGGGYVYWDGS
+1376 LFPQGGYVYWDGT

-1416 PPSKTEYTL
+1416 PPSTTEYTL

-1438 ELLPAQESYASG
+1438 ELLPAQESYASE
-1450 AQATVADVQESSYG
+1450 AQATVAAAPQSLYD
-1464 YYEFMGWKDQDGT
+1464 YYEFVGWTDESGK
-1477 SYTAGDSITMKKD
+1477 SYKADDRLTMNKN

-1501 SKAPTIT
+1501 SAAPTIT
-1508 VNYAYSGNVPTGAPV
+1508 VNYAYSGKVPTGAPA

-1528 QIQPSQQIT
+1528 QIQSPQQIT

-1546 NLTDVDYSSFNGWVP
+1546 KLPDVDYSSFNGWVP
-1561 SLSVGGKDV
+1561 SLSVGDSNVAITDDDKDG
-1570 SLINDAGTYTGE
+1570 IYTGE
-1582 GYRIPTSGPLS
+1582 GYCIPTTGKLS
-1593 TEQFRGKEDVVV
+1593 TEQFCDKENVVV

-1618 KFNANADGVEGSMTD
+1618 KFDTNGGSGSMDD
-1633 MPDVA
+1633 MPDVT

-1661 LEPNGLVVKSDGDL
+1661 LEPNGLVVKSDGDS

-1689 YAQWEKTPEVVETVT
+1689 YAQWQEKPAVVETIKVYPADIIIYMGGADGAAGTVNENGDIVGSDSLPEPGFRVT
-1704 LRPEDQTIYT
+1704 LPASLEGTDVTTLTFKEKNGTKTWKFVPYDGESSTVYKLVPTGSNTEATRVQFTKANGEVITSDNFIVGKEVNTSFEMGLYKGGVGEIVVESAGQTYSVNSSYT
-1714 GGKEGSGEDEEF
+1714 GT
-1726 PHPIYLLNGQALD
+1726 L
-1739 KKTTF
+1739 
-1744 KVDGVAWDTSK
+1744 
-1755 GGYPFTV
+1755 TV
-1762 KYYDD
+1762 R
-1767 ADNEITDDET
+1767 
-1777 YGDYTAKIVAV
+1777 G
-1788 DDVDLDKVTT
+1788 TT
-1798 ADGKALTLRD
+1798 ADVDYAALNDAVKAGEPGLTAAAD
-1808 GTLRIRYV
+1808 
-1816 SNATEA
+1816 
-1822 SENALTSDA
+1822 
-1831 EIYSANNAEAVRDKV
+1831 
-1846 EATAEAG
+1846 
-1853 VILPENTTICLNG
+1853 TTYTINNG
-1866 DEDYPYS
+1866 DVQAD
-1873 KLDANAPYQI
+1873 KAGI
-1883 ALLFDDLLPRTGGTS
+1883 ALLFDAIINTTNNDRTAQLEDRADKALGG
-1898 QDYADQLLAHAAE
+1898 ADADRQYE
-1911 KNHDVAGKESEVKYL
+1911 IRYL
-1926 DLVDVN
+1926 DLVDRN
-1932 NSNAWVS
+1932 NGNAWVKAS
-1939 SSKGSDVFW
+1939 ENVTVSW
-1948 PYPSDTGEDTDFT
+1948 PLPAGTDADTDFT
-1961 LLHFKGLHREYGM
+1961 LLHFTDLHRDMASGVI
-1974 DGEEDLNAQIEASE
+1974 EDNIETSE
-1988 VEAVKIEQ
+1988 VEEVACKVED
-1996 TEEGIWFH
+1996 GH
-2004 VGASGFSPFA
+2004 VVFEIGSGGFSPFA
-2014 LLWDEDHNTPSVTPD
+2014 LVWDEEADEPNTPDRPNVPT
-2029 PEPDDP
+2029 
-2035 EPDEPDTPDD
+2035 EPDTPED

-2054 VVGYEDGTVMPQ
+2054 IVGYEDGTVMPQ

-2083 EDVRDENTTDV
+2083 EDVRDENTTNV
-2094 SDFSDVS
+2094 SDFSDVK

-2144 FFDETGATYEPGTF
+2144 FFEETGATYEPGTF
-2158 TDVTGDEWFAGAIMD
+2158 TDVTGSEWFAGAIMD

-2252 DGNKI
+2252 DGNKV

>member
-29 QNSQRAADPTQTL
+29 QNSQRAADTQTL
-42 TTSVDYDSAERAT
+42 TASVDYDSAERAT

-78 SRQGGSATAQFKKM
+78 SRQGGSATAQFKEM
-92 IGDNVWSLISGTRAS
+92 IDDNVWSLISGTRAS

-119 RENTNGSV
+119 RKNTNGSV
-127 VGSADGLNGLVDGI
+127 VGSADGLNGLVAGI

-151 AALEQA
+151 AALEKA
-157 FDTVNDINN
+157 VDTVNDIDN

-179 FGNENADAVE
+179 FGNENTVAVE
-189 DALKS
+189 DALQS
-194 LDDALGANDALI
+194 LDDVLGANDALI

-243 TFRSGML
+243 TFRSGMR

-258 DHYRDTSV
+258 DHYRDASV
-266 TLSLTDG
+266 TLSLADG

-302 DGKSVTVKFD
+302 DGKSVTVNLD
-312 KLCANLSGDLVL
+312 KLCDQISGDLVL
-324 TLDLDTNINKKETV
+324 TLDLDISINEKETV
-338 LAAATAKG
+338 LAAATAEG

-366 VEIDRSLY
+366 VDIDRSLY
-374 TISFDEGEAD
+374 TISFVKGEAE
-384 GTAPEKITA
+384 GTAPEEITA

-400 IPDDSGLSNSGSS
+400 IPDGSELSNSGSS
-413 FGGWNDEDSNHYSAG
+413 FGGWNVKDSDIFYSAG
-428 QIIAMPAEN
+428 QIIAMPAKN
-437 LNLTPAWGH
+437 LTLTPAWGH
-446 VEVELELGDVRYAEA
+446 VKVELELGQVNYAEA

-482 VTIEGGNPF
+482 VTIEGGKPF

-504 ELSYDTV
+504 ELSYNTV

-522 TTEGIDAV
+522 TTAGIDAV

-581 GNKSLITAD
+581 GNKSLKTAD

-597 QVTTMFRMFADC
+597 QVTTMYRMFADC

-615 NFDENI
+615 NFGENI

-638 LTTIENLDKFDTSKV
+638 LTTIENLDKFDTSNV

-666 TRLDLSS
+666 TSLDLSS
-673 FNTAHVT
+673 FDTANVT
-680 AMPGMFTDCKNLTNI
+680 EMPGMFTDCKKLTNI
-695 TFSEKF
+695 TFSENF

-707 EMYSMFSGCR
+707 AMYSMFSGCR
-717 SLTSLDLPKSFNTS
+717 SLTSLDLPKSFDTS
-731 SLKNATHMFQNCTSL
+731 SLKNATHMFQDCTSL
-746 TSLTLPKR
+746 TSLTLPES

-769 CTSLTSLTLPERFD
+769 CTSLTSLTL
-783 TSNATEMQY
+783 
-792 MFYGCTSLTSLTL
+792 L
-805 PESFDTS
+805 ESFDTS
-812 NVNNMEGMFYKC
+812 NVNNMEFMFYKC
-824 SSLEN
+824 SSLESLN
-829 LELPES
+829 LPES
-835 FNTSNVVNM
+835 FDTSSVTNM
-844 SRMFQACSSLT
+844 QYMFQFCTSLT
-855 DLTLP
+855 SLTLP
-860 KAFDTSKVENM
+860 DKFDTSKVTNM
-871 RAMFA
+871 YAMFNNCTALTELNLPKSFNTTNVKNMYAMFA
-876 DNTKL
+876 GDSAL
-881 ETVDLS
+881 EQITLGDQFYVQNATDLS
-887 RANFKPSSATTMEY
+887 AMFSGCSNLATIDGNLIFASGEGEENQNKATTMASM
-901 LFSADKALK
+901 FNQCSALK
-910 VVKLGKQFYLQN
+910 RVP
-922 VQNLGYMFNACL
+922 
-934 ALEEIDGNFIFSA
+934 
-947 TEDNQATTMSHMFYQ
+947 
-962 CYKLK
+962 
-967 AVNFTYADE
+967 FTYE
-976 NGKLVENEPASVSFS
+976 GEIVQFPA
-991 MLKTMA
+991 LTTMA
-997 NMFDDCNALTS
+997 NMFSGCQNLTS
-1008 IDMGGWKMPDLTSTA
+1008 IDMGGWQMQDLTNTSS
-1023 YMFYDCDDLMELDLS
+1023 MFKDCSALETLDLS
-1038 WTGIAAIS
+1038 WTGIEAIQ
-1046 GDGTSEYTTTQMFG
+1046 GDLKVDGMFN
-1060 SGNDKINQSAKLYV
+1060 SVPANATLTVIK
-1074 ASEDGNGA
+1074 EGNGNL
-1082 FSIFMQA
+1082 STFMQA
-1089 VIEAFKASVTNGTV
+1089 VVGAFKS
-1103 YVDGALLTDQTTGD
+1103 VDGRTVNEKDASSDTGSGDNTASGDATNAL
-1117 EPTGDGPM
+1117 
-1125 AEPSGGPTPGTE
+1125 PSTE
-1137 PEGTPADPENG
+1137 PEPSPTPQPEK
-1148 GEPGNTNE
+1148 
-1156 PSNEEQNNNE
+1156 PSDG
-1166 PSNEEQN
+1166 ST
-1173 NNEPSNDE
+1173 
-1181 QNDNEPTNEEPSG
+1181 NDNTSDESTSDDPTKNDATTGG
-1194 DNVTPG
+1194 DASSSTAPG
-1200 GEGAVS
+1200 GE
-1206 TDPVEEPGTD
+1206 TMTD

-1255 NGNIWTHKQAT
+1255 NGNIWTHNKAT

-1294 FPIPDDV
+1294 FPIPEDV
-1301 RVLTEAELNEIGAGT
+1301 RVLTEAELNAIGEGT
-1316 KLVQAGSVKET
+1316 ELVQIGSVKET
-1327 DGADSGDFMGGRVVD
+1327 DGADSGDFMGGRVVE
-1342 AHYDADANALTA
+1342 AKYDPAAETLTA

-1376 IFPQGGGYVYWDGS
+1376 LFPQGGYVYWDGT

-1425 TYQFAGE
+1425 TYEFDGDL
-1432 VPPDAA
+1432 PPDAA
-1438 ELLPAQESYASG
+1438 DLLPAQKSYTSG
-1450 AQATVADVQESSYG
+1450 AQATVAAAPQSLYD
-1464 YYEFMGWKDQDGT
+1464 YYEFVGWTDESGK
-1477 SYTAGDSITMKKD
+1477 SYKADDRLTMNKN

-1508 VNYAYSGNVPTGAPV
+1508 VNYAYSGKVPTGAPV

-1528 QIQPSQQIT
+1528 QIQPSRQIT

-1561 SLSVGGKDV
+1561 SLSVGDSNVAITDDDKDG
-1570 SLINDAGTYTGE
+1570 IYTGE

-1593 TEQFRGKEDVVV
+1593 TEQFRDKENVVV

-1618 KFNANADGVEGSMTD
+1618 KFDGNGGSGVMDDMTG
-1633 MPDVA
+1633 VT
-1638 HDTQATLTPN
+1638 HDTDKTLPAN
-1648 AFTRDGYTFEGWS
+1648 AFTYDGYTFLGWS
-1661 LEPNGLVVKSDGDL
+1661 TSQDGQVVKGDQ
-1675 AAGLITRDKQEVTL
+1675 APADNLIREKNQTITL
-1689 YAQWEKTPEVVETVT
+1689 YAQWEKTPEVIETVT

-1714 GGKEGSGEDEEF
+1714 GGKEGSGADEEF

-1739 KKTTF
+1739 EKTTF

-1755 GGYPFTV
+1755 GKYPFTV

-1831 EIYSANNAEAVRDKV
+1831 EIYSANNVEAVREKV

-1932 NSNAWVS
+1932 NSNAWAIP
-1939 SSKGSDVFW
+1939 KR
-1948 PYPSDTGEDTDFT
+1948 
-1961 LLHFKGLHREYGM
+1961 HRRRHRIYAAP
-1974 DGEEDLNAQIEASE
+1974 LQ
-1988 VEAVKIEQ
+1988 
-1996 TEEGIWFH
+1996 
-2004 VGASGFSPFA
+2004 GA
-2014 LLWDEDHNTPSVTPD
+2014 
-2029 PEPDDP
+2029 
-2035 EPDEPDTPDD
+2035 
-2045 LNTVDHFSY
+2045 
-2054 VVGYEDGTVMPQ
+2054 
-2066 KQITRAE
+2066 
-2073 VATIFYRLLK
+2073 
-2083 EDVRDENTTDV
+2083 
-2094 SDFSDVS
+2094 
-2101 SSDWYGTTVATLADM
+2101 
-2116 GIVKG
+2116 
-2121 YEDGTFRPNAP
+2121 AP
-2132 ITRAEFAAIATR
+2132 
-2144 FFDETGATYEPGTF
+2144 
-2158 TDVTGDEWFAGAIMD
+2158 
-2173 AVNLGLIGGYEDGTV
+2173 
-2188 RPNNNITR
+2188 
-2196 AEACAI
+2196 
-2202 VNRTLGRV
+2202 
-2210 PDADHLLPED
+2210 
-2220 EMKTWPDNP
+2220 
-2229 ESAWFYA
+2229 
-2236 DMQEATNGHE
+2236 
-2246 YEWITE
+2246 
-2252 DGNKI
+2252 
-2257 ENWTDLLDKE
+2257 
-2267 WNDR
+2267 

>member
-29 QNSQRAADPTQTL
+29 QNSQRAADTQTL
-42 TTSVDYDSAERAT
+42 TASVDYDSAERAT

-78 SRQGGSATAQFKKM
+78 SRQGGNATARFKEM

-119 RENTNGSV
+119 RKNTNGSV
-127 VGSADGLNGLVDGI
+127 VGSADGLNGLVAGI

-215 DLIADYATSYTTAE
+215 DLIADHATSYTTAE
-229 NENTSAAYADNDAE
+229 NENTSAAYADSDAE
-243 TFRSGML
+243 KFRSGML

-258 DHYRDTSV
+258 DHYRDISV
-266 TLSLTDG
+266 TLSLADG
-273 QSLATKITDAEW
+273 QSLATKITDAKW

-302 DGKSVTVKFD
+302 DGKSVTVNLD
-312 KLCANLSGDLVL
+312 KLCDQISGDLVL

-338 LAAATAKG
+338 LAAATAEG
-346 YYSGLFDEKTENEPT
+346 YYSGLFDEKIENEPT

-374 TISFDEGEAD
+374 TISFVKGEAE
-384 GTAPEKITA
+384 GTAPEEITA

-541 RVVAYLRKCQC
+541 RVVAYLLKCQC

-597 QVTTMFRMFADC
+597 QVTTMYRMFADC
-609 TAMTSV
+609 TEMTSV
-615 NFDENI
+615 NFGENI

-631 VFSNCQS
+631 VFSGCQS

-653 TTMMGMFWQCFSI
+653 TTMTGMFWHCFSI
-666 TRLDLSS
+666 TSLDLSS
-673 FNTAHVT
+673 FDTAHVT
-680 AMPGMFTDCKNLTNI
+680 EMPGMFASCDKLI
-695 TFSEKF
+695 SVTFSEKF
-701 DTGKVT
+701 DTSSVEK
-707 EMYSMFSGCR
+707 MY
-717 SLTSLDLPKSFNTS
+717 DLFRYCS
-731 SLKNATHMFQNCTSL
+731 SLE
-746 TSLTLPKR
+746 TLELPEA
-754 FDTSNATEMQYMFYG
+754 FDTSNATEIQNMFEG
-769 CTSLTSLTLPERFD
+769 CKSLKSLELPENFDAASAINMERMFCDCLSLTSLELPDGFRTSNAKYMYQLFQGCSKLTSLELPETFD
-783 TSNATEMQY
+783 TSKVTNMYAMFNNCTALTE
-792 MFYGCTSLTSLTL
+792 L
-805 PESFDTS
+805 
-812 NVNNMEGMFYKC
+812 N
-824 SSLEN
+824 
-829 LELPES
+829 LPES
-835 FNTSNVVNM
+835 FNTTNVKKM
-844 SRMFQACSSLT
+844 DSMFAGDTALKKITLGDQFYVQNATDLSAMFSGCSSLET
-855 DLTLP
+855 IDGNLIFASGEE
-860 KAFDTSKVENM
+860 KENQ
-871 RAMFA
+871 
-876 DNTKL
+876 NK
-881 ETVDLS
+881 
-887 RANFKPSSATTMEY
+887 ATTMA
-901 LFSADKALK
+901 S
-910 VVKLGKQFYLQN
+910 
-922 VQNLGYMFNACL
+922 MFNQCS
-934 ALEEIDGNFIFSA
+934 ALTRVPFTYEGESEIVQFPA
-947 TEDNQATTMSHMFYQ
+947 LTTMASMFSD
-962 CYKLK
+962 CAGL
-967 AVNFTYADE
+967 
-976 NGKLVENEPASVSFS
+976 PSI
-991 MLKTMA
+991 
-997 NMFDDCNALTS
+997 NMS
-1008 IDMGGWKMPDLTSTA
+1008 GWQMQDLTNTSS
-1023 YMFYDCDDLMELDLS
+1023 MFNGCSLLGTLDLS
-1038 WTGIAAIS
+1038 WTGINAIQDDLKV
-1046 GDGTSEYTTTQMFG
+1046 DGMFN
-1060 SGNDKINQSAKLYV
+1060 SVPTDAMLTIIEEGNENLST
-1074 ASEDGNGA
+1074 
-1082 FSIFMQA
+1082 FMQA
-1089 VIEAFKASVTNGTV
+1089 VVDAFKS
-1103 YVDGALLTDQTTGD
+1103 VDGRTVTINDASSDTDSGDNTASGDATNAL
-1117 EPTGDGPM
+1117 PP
-1125 AEPSGGPTPGTE
+1125 TE
-1137 PEGTPADPENG
+1137 PEPSPTPQPEK
-1148 GEPGNTNE
+1148 
-1156 PSNEEQNNNE
+1156 PSDG
-1166 PSNEEQN
+1166 ST
-1173 NNEPSNDE
+1173 
-1181 QNDNEPTNEEPSG
+1181 NDNTSDESTSDDPTKNDATTGG
-1194 DNVTPG
+1194 DASSSTAPG
-1200 GEGAVS
+1200 GE
-1206 TDPVEEPGTD
+1206 TMTD
-1216 DPKQDATEP
+1216 DPEQDATEP
-1225 AADAVSPLA
+1225 AADAVSPLS

-1255 NGNIWTHKQAT
+1255 NGNIWTHNKAT

-1342 AHYDADANALTA
+1342 EKYDSATETLTA

-1368 IWCENETK
+1368 IWCENKTK
-1376 IFPQGGGYVYWDGS
+1376 LFPQGGYVYWDGT

-1416 PPSKTEYTL
+1416 PPPKTEYTL
-1425 TYQFAGE
+1425 TYEFDGDL
-1432 VPPDAA
+1432 PPDAST
-1438 ELLPAQESYASG
+1438 LLPQQKTYASG
-1450 AQATVADVQESSYG
+1450 TQATVASAPQSSYK
-1464 YYEFMGWKDQDGT
+1464 YYEFMGWKDESGQT
-1477 SYTAGDSITMKKD
+1477 VNAGSSLTMNKN

-1593 TEQFRGKEDVVV
+1593 TEQFRDKENVVV

-1610 WTPYTGTI
+1610 WTPYIGTI
-1618 KFNANADGVEGSMTD
+1618 KFDGNGGSGVMDDMTG
-1633 MPDVA
+1633 VT
-1638 HDTQATLTPN
+1638 HDTDKTLPAN
-1648 AFTRDGYTFEGWS
+1648 AFTYDGYTFLGWS
-1661 LEPNGLVVKSDGDL
+1661 TSQDGQVVKGDQ
-1675 AAGLITRDKQEVTL
+1675 APADNLIIEKNQPVTL
-1689 YAQWEKTPEVVETVT
+1689 YAQWKKMPEVTETVT

-1714 GGKEGSGEDEEF
+1714 GGKEGSGADEEF

-1739 KKTTF
+1739 EKTTF

-1755 GGYPFTV
+1755 GEYPFTV

-1788 DDVDLDKVTT
+1788 DNVDLDKVTT

-1831 EIYSANNAEAVRDKV
+1831 EIYSANNVEAVRDKV

-1853 VILPENTTICLNG
+1853 VILPADTMIYLNG
-1866 DEDYPYS
+1866 DEDYRYS

-1898 QDYADQLLAHAAE
+1898 QDYADVLLAHAAE

-1939 SSKGSDVFW
+1939 SSEGSDVFW
-1948 PYPSDTGEDTDFT
+1948 PYPSGTGEDTEFT

-1974 DGEEDLNAQIEASE
+1974 DGEENLNDQIEASE

-2014 LLWDEDHNTPSVTPD
+2014 LLWGEDHDTPSVTPD

-2035 EPDEPDTPDD
+2035 EPDTPDD

-2094 SDFSDVS
+2094 SDFSDVK

-2116 GIVKG
+2116 GILKG

-2132 ITRAEFAAIATR
+2132 ISRAEFAAIATR

>member
-29 QNSQRAADPTQTL
+29 QNSQRAADTQTL
-42 TTSVDYDSAERAT
+42 TASVDYDSAERAT

-78 SRQGGSATAQFKKM
+78 SRQGGNATARFKEM

-119 RENTNGSV
+119 RKNTNGSV
-127 VGSADGLNGLVDGI
+127 VGSADGLNGLVAGI

-151 AALEQA
+151 AALEKA
-157 FDTVNDINN
+157 VDTVNDIDN

-179 FGNENADAVE
+179 FGNEDTDEVE
-189 DALKS
+189 DALQS

-215 DLIADYATSYTTAE
+215 DLIADHATSYTTAE

-243 TFRSGML
+243 TFRSGMR

-258 DHYRDTSV
+258 DHYRDASV
-266 TLSLTDG
+266 TLSLQGTV
-273 QSLATKITDAEW
+273 AKAITKAEW
-285 KPANENILPK
+285 DAGDTNTLPE
-295 VTTEVAT
+295 VTTEIAD
-302 DGKSVTVKFD
+302 DGKSVTVNLD
-312 KLCANLSGDLVL
+312 KLCDQISGDLVL
-324 TLDLDTNINKKETV
+324 TLDLDISINKKETV
-338 LAAATAKG
+338 LAAATAEG

-366 VEIDRSLY
+366 VDIDRSLY
-374 TISFDEGEAD
+374 TISFVKGEAE
-384 GTAPEKITA
+384 GTAPEEITA

-400 IPDDSGLSNSGSS
+400 IPDGSELSNSGSS
-413 FGGWNDEDSNHYSAG
+413 FGGWNVKDSDIFYSAG

-504 ELSYDTV
+504 DLSYESV
-511 PDSGDKNQVKI
+511 AGSGDENQVEI
-522 TTEGIDAV
+522 TTAGIDAV

-541 RVVAYLRKCQC
+541 RVVAYLRECQC

-581 GNKSLITAD
+581 RNKSLKTAD

-615 NFDENI
+615 NFGENI
-621 DTSNVTSMYD
+621 DTSNVASMYD

-638 LTTIENLDKFDTSKV
+638 LTTIENLDKFDTSNV

-666 TRLDLSS
+666 TSLDLSS
-673 FNTAHVT
+673 FDAANVT
-680 AMPGMFTDCKNLTNI
+680 AMPGMFTDRKNLTNI
-695 TFSEKF
+695 TFSENF

-707 EMYSMFSGCR
+707 AMYSMFSGCR
-717 SLTSLDLPKSFNTS
+717 SLTSLDLPKSFDTS

-746 TSLTLPKR
+746 TSLTLPES
-754 FDTSNATEMQYMFYG
+754 FDTSNATEMQYMF
-769 CTSLTSLTLPERFD
+769 C
-783 TSNATEMQY
+783 
-792 MFYGCTSLTSLTL
+792 GCTSLTSLTL

-812 NVNNMEGMFYKC
+812 NVNNMEFMFYNC
-824 SSLEN
+824 SSLESLN
-829 LELPES
+829 LPES
-835 FNTSNVVNM
+835 FDTSSVTNMQYMFQFCTSLTSLTLPDKFDTSTVTNMYAMFNNCTALTELNLSKSFDTSNVKNM
-844 SRMFQACSSLT
+844 Y
-855 DLTLP
+855 
-860 KAFDTSKVENM
+860 
-871 RAMFA
+871 AMFA
-876 DNTKL
+876 GDSALKKITLGDRFYVQNAT
-881 ETVDLS
+881 DLS
-887 RANFKPSSATTMEY
+887 AMFSKCSNLAMINGNLIFASGEGKENQNKATTMA
-901 LFSADKALK
+901 S
-910 VVKLGKQFYLQN
+910 
-922 VQNLGYMFNACL
+922 MFNQCS
-934 ALEEIDGNFIFSA
+934 ALTSVPFTYEDESEIVQFPAF
-947 TEDNQATTMSHMFYQ
+947 TTMASMFSG
-962 CYKLK
+962 CAGL
-967 AVNFTYADE
+967 
-976 NGKLVENEPASVSFS
+976 S
-991 MLKTMA
+991 
-997 NMFDDCNALTS
+997 S
-1008 IDMGGWKMPDLTSTA
+1008 IDMGGWQMQDLTNTSS
-1023 YMFYDCDDLMELDLS
+1023 MFNGCSLLGTLDLS
-1038 WTGIAAIS
+1038 WTGIEAIQA
-1046 GDGTSEYTTTQMFG
+1046 GDQNDWTITNMFTSVPTNATLTVIKE
-1060 SGNDKINQSAKLYV
+1060 
-1074 ASEDGNGA
+1074 GNGNL
-1082 FSIFMQA
+1082 SGFMQA
-1089 VIEAFKASVTNGTV
+1089 VVDMFES
-1103 YVDGALLTDQTTGD
+1103 VDGRTVTINDASSDTDSGDNTASGDATNAL
-1117 EPTGDGPM
+1117 PP
-1125 AEPSGGPTPGTE
+1125 TE
-1137 PEGTPADPENG
+1137 PEPSPTPQPEK
-1148 GEPGNTNE
+1148 
-1156 PSNEEQNNNE
+1156 PSDG
-1166 PSNEEQN
+1166 ST
-1173 NNEPSNDE
+1173 
-1181 QNDNEPTNEEPSG
+1181 NDNTSDESTSDDPTKNDATTGG
-1194 DNVTPG
+1194 DASSSTAPG
-1200 GEGAVS
+1200 GE
-1206 TDPVEEPGTD
+1206 TMTD
-1216 DPKQDATEP
+1216 DPEQDATEP

-1255 NGNIWTHKQAT
+1255 NGNIWTHNKAT

-1301 RVLTEAELNEIGAGT
+1301 RVLTDAELNAIGAET

-1327 DGADSGDFMGGRVVD
+1327 EGANSGDFMGGRVVE
-1342 AHYDADANALTA
+1342 AKYDSATETLTA

-1368 IWCENETK
+1368 IWCENKTK
-1376 IFPQGGGYVYWDGS
+1376 LFPQGGYVYWDGT

-1416 PPSKTEYTL
+1416 PPPKTEYTL

-1432 VPPDAA
+1432 VPPDAST
-1438 ELLPAQESYASG
+1438 LLPQQKTYASG
-1450 AQATVADVQESSYG
+1450 TQATVASAPQSSYK
-1464 YYEFMGWKDQDGT
+1464 YYEFMGWKDESGQT
-1477 SYTAGDSITMKKD
+1477 VNAGSSLTMNKN

-1508 VNYAYSGNVPTGAPV
+1508 VNYAYSGKVPTGAPA

-1528 QIQPSQQIT
+1528 QIQSPQQIT
-1537 VGKTHTVVA
+1537 VGKMHTVVA
-1546 NLTDVDYSSFNGWVP
+1546 KLPDVDYSSFDGWVP
-1561 SLSVGGKDV
+1561 SLRVGGKDV

-1593 TEQFRGKEDVVV
+1593 TEQFRDKENVVV

-1618 KFNANADGVEGSMTD
+1618 KFDANDGSGSMDNMTD
-1633 MPDVA
+1633 VT
-1638 HDTQATLTPN
+1638 HDEDRNLPANT
-1648 AFTRDGYTFEGWS
+1648 FIKDGYTFLGWS
-1661 LEPNGLVVKSDGDL
+1661 RSAGGQVVKGDQ
-1675 AAGLITRDKQEVTL
+1675 ASADNLIIEKNQTVTL
-1689 YAQWEKTPEVVETVT
+1689 YAQWKKMPEVIETVT
-1704 LRPEDQTIYT
+1704 LRPKDQTIYT
-1714 GGKEGSGEDEEF
+1714 GGKEGGGADEEF

-1739 KKTTF
+1739 ENVTF
-1744 KVDGVAWDTSK
+1744 KVDGDAWDTSK
-1755 GGYPFTV
+1755 GEYPFTV

-1831 EIYSANNAEAVRDKV
+1831 EIYSANNVEAVRDKV

-1873 KLDANAPYQI
+1873 ELDANAPYQI

-1898 QDYADQLLAHAAE
+1898 QDYADVLLAHAAE

-1939 SSKGSDVFW
+1939 SSEGSDVFW

-2094 SDFSDVS
+2094 SNFSDVS

-2116 GIVKG
+2116 GILKG

-2158 TDVTGDEWFAGAIMD
+2158 TDVTGSEWFAGAIMD

>member
-29 QNSQRAADPTQTL
+29 QNSQRAADTQTL
-42 TTSVDYDSAERAT
+42 TASVDYDSAERAT

-78 SRQGGSATAQFKKM
+78 SRQGGNATAQFKQM

-127 VGSADGLNGLVDGI
+127 VGSADGLNGLVAGI

-151 AALEQA
+151 AALEKA
-157 FDTVNDINN
+157 VDTVNDINN

-179 FGNENADAVE
+179 FGNENTDAVE

-194 LDDALGANDALI
+194 LDDVLGANDALI

-215 DLIADYATSYTTAE
+215 DLIADHATSYTTAE

-243 TFRSGML
+243 TFRSGMR

-266 TLSLTDG
+266 TLSLADG
-273 QSLATKITDAEW
+273 QSLATEITDAEW

-324 TLDLDTNINKKETV
+324 TLDLDTSINKKETV
-338 LAAATAKG
+338 LAAATAEG

-374 TISFDEGEAD
+374 TISFVKGEAE
-384 GTAPEKITA
+384 GTAPEEITA

-400 IPDDSGLSNSGSS
+400 IPDGSGLSNSGSS
-413 FGGWNDEDSNHYSAG
+413 FGGWNEKDSDIFYSAG

-446 VEVELELGDVRYAEA
+446 VEVELELGEVKYAEA
-461 NGNQMA
+461 NDNQMA
-467 SNAKYSSNGLLNFDN
+467 SNAKYSSNGLLNFN
-482 VTIEGGNPF
+482 SVTIEGEQPF

-504 ELSYDTV
+504 DLSYKSV
-511 PDSGDKNQVKI
+511 AGSGDENQVEI
-522 TTEGIDAV
+522 TTAGIDAV

-581 GNKSLITAD
+581 GNKSLKTAD

-615 NFDENI
+615 NFGENI
-621 DTSNVTSMYD
+621 DTSNVKSMYD

-638 LTTIENLDKFDTSKV
+638 LTTIENLNKFDTSKV
-653 TTMMGMFWQCFSI
+653 TTMTGMFWHCFSI
-666 TRLDLSS
+666 TSLDLSS
-673 FNTAHVT
+673 FDTAHVT
-680 AMPGMFTDCKNLTNI
+680 EMPGMFASCDKLTSV

-701 DTGKVT
+701 DTSSVEKMYDLFRYCSSLETLELPEAFDISNAT
-707 EMYSMFSGCR
+707 EIQNMFDGCKSLKSLELPENFDAASAIHMER
-717 SLTSLDLPKSFNTS
+717 MFCDCLSLTSLELPDGFRTS
-731 SLKNATHMFQNCTSL
+731 NAEYMHQLFQGCSKL
-746 TSLTLPKR
+746 TSLKLPET
-754 FDTSNATEMQYMFYG
+754 FDTSKVTNMYAMFNNCTALTE
-769 CTSLTSLTLPERFD
+769 L
-783 TSNATEMQY
+783 N
-792 MFYGCTSLTSLTL
+792 
-805 PESFDTS
+805 
-812 NVNNMEGMFYKC
+812 
-824 SSLEN
+824 
-829 LELPES
+829 LPES
-835 FNTSNVVNM
+835 FNTTNVKKM
-844 SRMFQACSSLT
+844 DSMFAGDTALKKITLGDQFYVQNATDLSAMFSGCSSLET
-855 DLTLP
+855 IDGNLIFASGEE
-860 KAFDTSKVENM
+860 KENQ
-871 RAMFA
+871 
-876 DNTKL
+876 NK
-881 ETVDLS
+881 
-887 RANFKPSSATTMEY
+887 ATTMA
-901 LFSADKALK
+901 S
-910 VVKLGKQFYLQN
+910 
-922 VQNLGYMFNACL
+922 MFNQCS
-934 ALEEIDGNFIFSA
+934 ALTRVPFTYEGESEIVQFPA
-947 TEDNQATTMSHMFYQ
+947 LTTMASMFSG
-962 CYKLK
+962 CAGL
-967 AVNFTYADE
+967 
-976 NGKLVENEPASVSFS
+976 PSI
-991 MLKTMA
+991 
-997 NMFDDCNALTS
+997 NMS
-1008 IDMGGWKMPDLTSTA
+1008 GWQMQDLTNTSS
-1023 YMFYDCDDLMELDLS
+1023 MFNGCSLLGTLDLS
-1038 WTGIAAIS
+1038 WTGINAIQ
-1046 GDGTSEYTTTQMFG
+1046 GDLKVDGMFN
-1060 SGNDKINQSAKLYV
+1060 SVPANATLTVIK
-1074 ASEDGNGA
+1074 EGNGNL
-1082 FSIFMQA
+1082 STFMQA
-1089 VIEAFKASVTNGTV
+1089 VVGAFKS
-1103 YVDGALLTDQTTGD
+1103 VDGRTVNEKDASSDTGSGDNTASGDATNAL
-1117 EPTGDGPM
+1117 
-1125 AEPSGGPTPGTE
+1125 PSTE
-1137 PEGTPADPENG
+1137 PEPSPTPQPEK
-1148 GEPGNTNE
+1148 
-1156 PSNEEQNNNE
+1156 PSDG
-1166 PSNEEQN
+1166 ST
-1173 NNEPSNDE
+1173 
-1181 QNDNEPTNEEPSG
+1181 NDNTSDESTSDDPTKNDATTGG
-1194 DNVTPG
+1194 DASSSTAPG
-1200 GEGAVS
+1200 GE
-1206 TDPVEEPGTD
+1206 TMTD
-1216 DPKQDATEP
+1216 DPEQDATEP

-1255 NGNIWTHKQAT
+1255 NGNIWTHNKAT

-1301 RVLTEAELNEIGAGT
+1301 RVLTDAELKAIGAET
-1316 KLVQAGSVKET
+1316 KLVQAGSVKGTE
-1327 DGADSGDFMGGRVVD
+1327 GADSGDFMGGRVVD
-1342 AHYDADANALTA
+1342 AKYDSATETLTA

-1376 IFPQGGGYVYWDGS
+1376 LFPQGGYVYWDGT

-1416 PPSKTEYTL
+1416 PPSTTEYTL

-1501 SKAPTIT
+1501 SAAPTIT
-1508 VNYAYSGNVPTGAPV
+1508 VAYAYSGDVPDGAPS
-1523 IGADG
+1523 IGEDG
-1528 QIQPSQQIT
+1528 QIQSPQQIT

-1546 NLTDVDYSSFNGWVP
+1546 NLLDVDYSSFNGWVP
-1561 SLSVGGKDV
+1561 SLSVGGSPVEITDKDKDGIYT
-1570 SLINDAGTYTGE
+1570 SADYSIPASGT
-1582 GYRIPTSGPLS
+1582 LS
-1593 TEQFRGKEDVVV
+1593 TAQFADADDVTI

-1610 WTPYTGTI
+1610 WTPYIGTI
-1618 KFNANADGVEGSMTD
+1618 KFDGNGGSGVMDDMTG
-1633 MPDVA
+1633 VT
-1638 HDTQATLTPN
+1638 HDTDKTLPAN
-1648 AFTRDGYTFEGWS
+1648 AFTYDGYTFLGWS
-1661 LEPNGLVVKSDGDL
+1661 TSQDGQVVKGDQ
-1675 AAGLITRDKQEVTL
+1675 APADNLIREKNQTVTL

-1714 GGKEGSGEDEEF
+1714 GGKEGSGADEEF
-1726 PHPIYLLNGQALD
+1726 PHPIYLLNGQALGE
-1739 KKTTF
+1739 KTTF
-1744 KVDGVAWDTSK
+1744 KVDGKAWDTSK
-1755 GGYPFTV
+1755 GEYPFTV

-1777 YGDYTAKIVAV
+1777 YGDYTTKIVAV

-1939 SSKGSDVFW
+1939 SSKGCDVFW
-1948 PYPSDTGEDTDFT
+1948 PYPSGTGEDTEFT

-1974 DGEEDLNAQIEASE
+1974 DGEGNLNAQIAASE

-2014 LLWDEDHNTPSVTPD
+2014 LLWDEDDNTPSVTPD

-2116 GIVKG
+2116 GILKG

-2158 TDVTGDEWFAGAIMD
+2158 TDVTGSEWFAGAIMD

-2252 DGNKI
+2252 DGNKV
-2257 ENWTDLLDKE
+2257 ENWTDLLDKD

>member
-29 QNSQRAADPTQTL
+29 QNSQRAADTQTL
-42 TTSVDYDSAERAT
+42 TASVDYDSAERAT

-78 SRQGGSATAQFKKM
+78 SRQGGNATAQFKQM

-127 VGSADGLNGLVDGI
+127 VGSADSLNGLVAGI

-151 AALEQA
+151 AALEKA
-157 FDTVNDINN
+157 VDTVNDIDN

-179 FGNENADAVE
+179 FGNENTDAVE

-215 DLIADYATSYTTAE
+215 DLIANHATSYTTAE
-229 NENTSAAYADNDAE
+229 NENTSAAYADSDAE
-243 TFRSGML
+243 KFRSGML

-266 TLSLTDG
+266 TLSLADG

-302 DGKSVTVKFD
+302 DGKSVTVNLD
-312 KLCANLSGDLVL
+312 KLCDQISGDLVL

-338 LAAATAKG
+338 LAAATAEG

-374 TISFDEGEAD
+374 TISFDVGEAD
-384 GTAPEKITA
+384 GTAPEEITA

-400 IPDDSGLSNSGSS
+400 IPDGSELSNSGSS
-413 FGGWNDEDSNHYSAG
+413 FGGWNVKDSDIFYSAG

-437 LNLTPAWGH
+437 LTLTPAWGH
-446 VEVELELGDVRYAEA
+446 VEVELELGQVNYAEA

-482 VTIEGGNPF
+482 VTIEGGKPF

-504 ELSYDTV
+504 DLSYGSV
-511 PDSGDKNQVKI
+511 AGSGDENQVEI
-522 TTEGIDAV
+522 TTAGIDAV

-597 QVTTMFRMFADC
+597 QVTTMYRMFADC

-615 NFDENI
+615 NFGENI

-666 TRLDLSS
+666 TSLDLSS
-673 FNTAHVT
+673 FDTASVT
-680 AMPGMFTDCKNLTNI
+680 EMPGMFTDCKNLTNI

-717 SLTSLDLPKSFNTS
+717 SLTSLDLPKSFDTS

-746 TSLTLPKR
+746 TSLTLPES

-769 CTSLTSLTLPERFD
+769 CTSLTSLTL
-783 TSNATEMQY
+783 
-792 MFYGCTSLTSLTL
+792 L
-805 PESFDTS
+805 ESFDTS
-812 NVNNMEGMFYKC
+812 NVNNMEFMFYNC
-824 SSLEN
+824 SSLESLN
-829 LELPES
+829 LPES
-835 FNTSNVVNM
+835 FDTSSVTNM
-844 SRMFQACSSLT
+844 QYMFQFCTSLT
-855 DLTLP
+855 SLTLP
-860 KAFDTSKVENM
+860 DKFDTSKVTNM
-871 RAMFA
+871 YAMFNNCTALTELNLSKSFDTSNVKNMYAMFA
-876 DNTKL
+876 GDSALKKITLGDRFYVQNATDLSAMFSGCSSL
-881 ETVDLS
+881 ETIDGDLI
-887 RANFKPSSATTMEY
+887 
-901 LFSADKALK
+901 FSAATDNQAQNLSSMFSNCG
-910 VVKLGKQFYLQN
+910 KLGKVNFVY
-922 VQNLGYMFNACL
+922 VDA
-934 ALEEIDGNFIFSA
+934 DGN
-947 TEDNQATTMSHMFYQ
+947 E
-962 CYKLK
+962 
-967 AVNFTYADE
+967 
-976 NGKLVENEPASVSFS
+976 VENPTIVSFPY
-991 MLKTMA
+991 LTTMA
-997 NMFDDCNALTS
+997 NMFSGCQNLTS
-1008 IDMGGWKMPDLTSTA
+1008 INMSGWQMQDLTNTSS
-1023 YMFYDCDDLMELDLS
+1023 MFNGCSLLGTLDLS
-1038 WTGIAAIS
+1038 WTGINAIQ
-1046 GDGTSEYTTTQMFG
+1046 GDLKVDGMFNSVPANATLTVIKEG
-1060 SGNDKINQSAKLYV
+1060 IGNLST
-1074 ASEDGNGA
+1074 
-1082 FSIFMQA
+1082 FMQA
-1089 VIEAFKASVTNGTV
+1089 VVGAFKS
-1103 YVDGALLTDQTTGD
+1103 VDGRTVNEKDASSDTGSGDNTASGDATNAL
-1117 EPTGDGPM
+1117 
-1125 AEPSGGPTPGTE
+1125 PSTE
-1137 PEGTPADPENG
+1137 PEPSPTPQPEK
-1148 GEPGNTNE
+1148 
-1156 PSNEEQNNNE
+1156 PSDG
-1166 PSNEEQN
+1166 ST
-1173 NNEPSNDE
+1173 
-1181 QNDNEPTNEEPSG
+1181 NDNTSDESTSDDPTKNDATTGG
-1194 DNVTPG
+1194 DASSSTAPG
-1200 GEGAVS
+1200 GE
-1206 TDPVEEPGTD
+1206 TMTD
-1216 DPKQDATEP
+1216 DPEQDATEP
-1225 AADAVSPLA
+1225 AADAVSPLS

-1255 NGNIWTHKQAT
+1255 NGNIWTHNKAT

-1342 AHYDADANALTA
+1342 EKYDSATETLTA

-1376 IFPQGGGYVYWDGS
+1376 IFPQGGGYVYWDGT
-1390 ATAQD
+1390 AIAQD

-1416 PPSKTEYTL
+1416 PPPKTEYTL
-1425 TYQFAGE
+1425 TYEFDGDL
-1432 VPPDAA
+1432 PPDAST
-1438 ELLPAQESYASG
+1438 LLPQQKTYAIG
-1450 AQATVADVQESSYG
+1450 TQATVASAPQSSYK
-1464 YYEFMGWKDQDGT
+1464 YYEFMGWKDESGQT
-1477 SYTAGDSITMKKD
+1477 VNAGSSLTMNKN

-1593 TEQFRGKEDVVV
+1593 TEQFRDKENVVV

-1610 WTPYTGTI
+1610 WTPYIGTI
-1618 KFNANADGVEGSMTD
+1618 KFDGNGGSGVMDDMTG
-1633 MPDVA
+1633 VT
-1638 HDTQATLTPN
+1638 HDTDKTLPAN
-1648 AFTRDGYTFEGWS
+1648 AFTYDGYTFLGWS
-1661 LEPNGLVVKSDGDL
+1661 TSQDGQVVKGDQ
-1675 AAGLITRDKQEVTL
+1675 APADNLIIEKNQPVTL
-1689 YAQWEKTPEVVETVT
+1689 YAQWKKMPEVIETVT

-1714 GGKEGSGEDEEF
+1714 GGKEGSGADEEF

-1739 KKTTF
+1739 EKTTF

-1755 GGYPFTV
+1755 GEYPFTV

-1831 EIYSANNAEAVRDKV
+1831 EIYSANNVEAVRDKV

-1853 VILPENTTICLNG
+1853 VILPADTMIYLNG
-1866 DEDYPYS
+1866 DEDYRYS

-1898 QDYADQLLAHAAE
+1898 QDYADVLLAHAAE

-1939 SSKGSDVFW
+1939 SSEGSDVFW
-1948 PYPSDTGEDTDFT
+1948 PYPSGTGEDTEFT

-1974 DGEEDLNAQIEASE
+1974 DGEENLNDQIEASE

-1996 TEEGIWFH
+1996 TEKGIWFH

-2014 LLWDEDHNTPSVTPD
+2014 LLWGEDHNTPSVTPD

-2035 EPDEPDTPDD
+2035 EPDTPDD

-2094 SDFSDVS
+2094 SNFSDVS

-2144 FFDETGATYEPGTF
+2144 FFEETGATYEPGTF

-2188 RPNNNITR
+2188 RPN
-2196 AEACAI
+2196 
-2202 VNRTLGRV
+2202 
-2210 PDADHLLPED
+2210 
-2220 EMKTWPDNP
+2220 KTSPVQKP
-2229 ESAWFYA
+2229 APS
-2236 DMQEATNGHE
+2236 
-2246 YEWITE
+2246 
-2252 DGNKI
+2252 
-2257 ENWTDLLDKE
+2257 
-2267 WNDR
+2267 

>member
-29 QNSQRAADPTQTL
+29 QNSQRAADTQTL
-42 TTSVDYDSAERAT
+42 TASVDYDSAERAT
-55 ATVTYHKEAQT
+55 ATVTYYKEAQT

-78 SRQGGSATAQFKKM
+78 SRQGGNATARFKEM

-119 RENTNGSV
+119 RKNTNGSV
-127 VGSADGLNGLVDGI
+127 VGSADGLNGLVAGI

-151 AALEQA
+151 AALEKA
-157 FDTVNDINN
+157 VDTVNDIDN

-179 FGNENADAVE
+179 FGNEDTDEVE
-189 DALKS
+189 DALQS

-215 DLIADYATSYTTAE
+215 DLIADHATSYTTAE

-243 TFRSGML
+243 TFRSGMR

-258 DHYRDTSV
+258 DHYRDASV
-266 TLSLTDG
+266 TLSLQGTV
-273 QSLATKITDAEW
+273 AKAITKAEW
-285 KPANENILPK
+285 DAGDTNTLPE
-295 VTTEVAT
+295 VTTEIAD
-302 DGKSVTVKFD
+302 DGKSVTVNLD
-312 KLCANLSGDLVL
+312 KLCDQISGDLVL
-324 TLDLDTNINKKETV
+324 TLDLDISINKKETV
-338 LAAATAKG
+338 LAAATAEG

-366 VEIDRSLY
+366 VDIDRSLY
-374 TISFDEGEAD
+374 TISFVKGEAE
-384 GTAPEKITA
+384 GTAPEEITA

-400 IPDDSGLSNSGSS
+400 IPDGSELSNSGSS
-413 FGGWNDEDSNHYSAG
+413 FGGWNVKDSDIFYSAG

-541 RVVAYLRKCQC
+541 RVVAYLRECQC

-581 GNKSLITAD
+581 RNESLKTAD

-597 QVTTMFRMFADC
+597 QVTTMFRMFAGC

-615 NFDENI
+615 NFGENI

-638 LTTIENLDKFDTSKV
+638 LTTIENLDKFDTSNV

-666 TRLDLSS
+666 TSLDLSS
-673 FNTAHVT
+673 FDTAHVT
-680 AMPGMFTDCKNLTNI
+680 EMPGMFASCDKLTSV

-701 DTGKVT
+701 DTSSVEK
-707 EMYSMFSGCR
+707 MY
-717 SLTSLDLPKSFNTS
+717 DLFRYCS
-731 SLKNATHMFQNCTSL
+731 SLE
-746 TSLTLPKR
+746 TLELPEA
-754 FDTSNATEMQYMFYG
+754 FDTSNATEIQNMFDG
-769 CTSLTSLTLPERFD
+769 CKSLKSLELPEKFDAASAIHMERMFCDCLSLTSLELPDGFRTSNAEYMHQLFQGCSKLTSLKLPENFD
-783 TSNATEMQY
+783 TSTVTNMYAMFNNCTALTELNL
-792 MFYGCTSLTSLTL
+792 SK
-805 PESFDTS
+805 SFDTS
-812 NVNNMEGMFYKC
+812 NVKNMY
-824 SSLEN
+824 
-829 LELPES
+829 
-835 FNTSNVVNM
+835 
-844 SRMFQACSSLT
+844 
-855 DLTLP
+855 
-860 KAFDTSKVENM
+860 
-871 RAMFA
+871 AMFA
-876 DNTKL
+876 GDSALKKITLGDRFYVQNAT
-881 ETVDLS
+881 DLS
-887 RANFKPSSATTMEY
+887 AMFSGCSNLATIYGNLIFASGEGEENQNKATTMA
-901 LFSADKALK
+901 S
-910 VVKLGKQFYLQN
+910 
-922 VQNLGYMFNACL
+922 MFNQCS
-934 ALEEIDGNFIFSA
+934 AL
-947 TEDNQATTMSHMFYQ
+947 TR
-962 CYKLK
+962 
-967 AVNFTYADE
+967 VPFTYE
-976 NGKLVENEPASVSFS
+976 GEIVQFPA
-991 MLKTMA
+991 LTTMA
-997 NMFDDCNALTS
+997 NMFSGCAGLSS
-1008 IDMGGWKMPDLTSTA
+1008 IDMGGWQMQDLTNTSS
-1023 YMFYDCDDLMELDLS
+1023 MFNGCSLLGTLDLS
-1038 WTGIAAIS
+1038 WTGIEAIQA
-1046 GDGTSEYTTTQMFG
+1046 DDQNDWTITNMFTSVPTNATLTVIKE
-1060 SGNDKINQSAKLYV
+1060 
-1074 ASEDGNGA
+1074 GNGNL
-1082 FSIFMQA
+1082 SDFMQA
-1089 VIEAFKASVTNGTV
+1089 VVDMFES
-1103 YVDGALLTDQTTGD
+1103 VDGRTVTINDASSDTDSGDNTASGDATNAL
-1117 EPTGDGPM
+1117 
-1125 AEPSGGPTPGTE
+1125 PSTE
-1137 PEGTPADPENG
+1137 PEPSPTPQPEK
-1148 GEPGNTNE
+1148 
-1156 PSNEEQNNNE
+1156 PSDG
-1166 PSNEEQN
+1166 ST
-1173 NNEPSNDE
+1173 
-1181 QNDNEPTNEEPSG
+1181 NDNTSDESTSDDPTKNDATTGG
-1194 DNVTPG
+1194 DASSSTAPG
-1200 GEGAVS
+1200 GE
-1206 TDPVEEPGTD
+1206 TMTD
-1216 DPKQDATEP
+1216 DPEQDATEP

-1255 NGNIWTHKQAT
+1255 NGNIWTHNKAT

-1301 RVLTEAELNEIGAGT
+1301 RVLTDAELKAIGAET
-1316 KLVQAGSVKET
+1316 KLVQAGSVKGTE
-1327 DGADSGDFMGGRVVD
+1327 GADSGDFMGGRVVD
-1342 AHYDADANALTA
+1342 AKYDSATETLTA

-1376 IFPQGGGYVYWDGS
+1376 LFPQGGYVYWDGT

-1416 PPSKTEYTL
+1416 PPSTTEYTL

-1501 SKAPTIT
+1501 SAAPTIT
-1508 VNYAYSGNVPTGAPV
+1508 VAYAYSGDVPDGAPS
-1523 IGADG
+1523 IGEDG
-1528 QIQPSQQIT
+1528 QIQSPQQIT
-1537 VGKTHTVVA
+1537 VGKMHTVVA
-1546 NLTDVDYSSFNGWVP
+1546 NLLDVDYSSFNGWVP
-1561 SLSVGGKDV
+1561 SLSVGGSPVEITDKDKDGIYT
-1570 SLINDAGTYTGE
+1570 SADYSIPASGT
-1582 GYRIPTSGPLS
+1582 LS
-1593 TEQFRGKEDVVV
+1593 TAQFADADDVTI

-1610 WTPYTGTI
+1610 WTPYIGTI
-1618 KFNANADGVEGSMTD
+1618 KFDGNGGSGVMDDMTG
-1633 MPDVA
+1633 VT
-1638 HDTQATLTPN
+1638 HDTDKTLPAN
-1648 AFTRDGYTFEGWS
+1648 AFTYDGYTFLGWS
-1661 LEPNGLVVKSDGDL
+1661 TSQDGQVVKGDQ
-1675 AAGLITRDKQEVTL
+1675 APADNLIREKNQTVTL

-1714 GGKEGSGEDEEF
+1714 GGKEGSGADEEF
-1726 PHPIYLLNGQALD
+1726 PHPIYLLNGQALGE
-1739 KKTTF
+1739 KTTF
-1744 KVDGVAWDTSK
+1744 KVDGKAWDTSK
-1755 GGYPFTV
+1755 GEYPFTV

-1767 ADNEITDDET
+1767 ADIEITDDET

-1948 PYPSDTGEDTDFT
+1948 PYPSGTGEDTEFT

-1974 DGEEDLNAQIEASE
+1974 DGEGNLNDQIAASE
-1988 VEAVKIEQ
+1988 VEKVTIEQ
-1996 TEEGIWFH
+1996 TEKGIWFH

-2094 SDFSDVS
+2094 SDFSDVK
-2101 SSDWYGTTVATLADM
+2101 SSDWYGTTVATLAEM
-2116 GIVKG
+2116 NILKG

-2144 FFDETGATYEPGTF
+2144 FFEETGATYEPGTF

-2220 EMKTWPDNP
+2220 VMKTWPDNP

-2252 DGNKI
+2252 DGNKV
-2257 ENWTDLLDKE
+2257 ENWTDLLDKD

>member
-29 QNSQRAADPTQTL
+29 QNSQRAADTQTL
-42 TTSVDYDSAERAT
+42 TASVDYDSAERAT

-78 SRQGGSATAQFKKM
+78 SRQGGNATAQFKNM

-127 VGSADGLNGLVDGI
+127 VGSADGLNDLVAGI

-157 FDTVNDINN
+157 VDTVNDIDN

-179 FGNENADAVE
+179 FGNENTVAVE

-206 AWQLADEPN
+206 AWQLADKPN
-215 DLIADYATSYTTAE
+215 NLITDHATSYTTAE
-229 NENTSAAYADNDAE
+229 NENTSAAYADSDAE
-243 TFRSGML
+243 KFRSGML
-250 DSLERVLH
+250 NSLERVLH

-324 TLDLDTNINKKETV
+324 TLDLDTRINKKETV

-366 VEIDRSLY
+366 VEIDRQKY
-374 TISFDEGEAD
+374 TITFEAGD
-384 GTAPEKITA
+384 DTTGTATDAITA
-393 MPGQFVT
+393 MPGQYVT
-400 IPDDSGLSNSGSS
+400 LPDEGTLTNSGSS
-413 FGGWNDEDSNHYSAG
+413 FGGWNVKGSNTFYSAG
-428 QIIAMPAEN
+428 QIIAMPAN
-437 LNLTPAWGH
+437 DLTLTPAWGH
-446 VEVELELGDVRYAEA
+446 VEVELELGKVNYAEA

-482 VTIEGGNPF
+482 VTIEGGKPF

-511 PDSGDKNQVKI
+511 PDSGDKNQVEI
-522 TTEGIDAV
+522 TTAGIDAV

-541 RVVAYLRKCQC
+541 RVVAYLRECQC

-571 APANMEYWMQ
+571 APANMDNWMQ

-615 NFDENI
+615 NFGENI

-653 TTMMGMFWQCFSI
+653 TTMMGMFWHCFSLI
-666 TRLDLSS
+666 SLDLSS
-673 FNTAHVT
+673 FDTANVT
-680 AMPGMFTDCKNLTNI
+680 MMPGMFDSCNNLTSV

-701 DTGKVT
+701 DTSSVEK
-707 EMYSMFSGCR
+707 MY
-717 SLTSLDLPKSFNTS
+717 DLFRYCS
-731 SLKNATHMFQNCTSL
+731 SLE
-746 TSLTLPKR
+746 TLELPEA
-754 FDTSNATEMQYMFYG
+754 FDTSNATEIQNMFEG
-769 CTSLTSLTLPERFD
+769 CKSLKSLKLPENFDAASAINMERMFCNCLSLTSLELPDGFQTSNAEYMHQLFQGCSELTSLKLPETFD
-783 TSNATEMQY
+783 TSNVTNMYAMFNNCTALTELNL
-792 MFYGCTSLTSLTL
+792 S
-805 PESFDTS
+805 ESFDTS
-812 NVNNMEGMFYKC
+812 NVKNMY
-824 SSLEN
+824 
-829 LELPES
+829 
-835 FNTSNVVNM
+835 
-844 SRMFQACSSLT
+844 
-855 DLTLP
+855 
-860 KAFDTSKVENM
+860 
-871 RAMFA
+871 AMFA
-876 DNTKL
+876 GDSALKKITLGDQFYVQNAT
-881 ETVDLS
+881 DLS
-887 RANFKPSSATTMEY
+887 AMFSKCSNLATINGNLIFASGEGKENQNKATTMA
-901 LFSADKALK
+901 S
-910 VVKLGKQFYLQN
+910 
-922 VQNLGYMFNACL
+922 MFNQCS
-934 ALEEIDGNFIFSA
+934 ALTRVPFTYEGEIVQFPA
-947 TEDNQATTMSHMFYQ
+947 LTTMASMFSG
-962 CYKLK
+962 CAGL
-967 AVNFTYADE
+967 
-976 NGKLVENEPASVSFS
+976 S
-991 MLKTMA
+991 
-997 NMFDDCNALTS
+997 S
-1008 IDMGGWKMPDLTSTA
+1008 IDMGGWQMQDLTNTSS
-1023 YMFYDCDDLMELDLS
+1023 MFNGCSSLGTLDLS
-1038 WTGIAAIS
+1038 WTGIEAIQA
-1046 GDGTSEYTTTQMFG
+1046 GDQNDWTITNMFTSVPTNATLTVIKE
-1060 SGNDKINQSAKLYV
+1060 
-1074 ASEDGNGA
+1074 GNGNL
-1082 FSIFMQA
+1082 SDFMQA
-1089 VIEAFKASVTNGTV
+1089 VVDMFKS
-1103 YVDGALLTDQTTGD
+1103 VDGRTVTINDASSDTDSGDNTASGDATNAL
-1117 EPTGDGPM
+1117 PP
-1125 AEPSGGPTPGTE
+1125 TE
-1137 PEGTPADPENG
+1137 PEPSPTPQPEK
-1148 GEPGNTNE
+1148 
-1156 PSNEEQNNNE
+1156 PSDG
-1166 PSNEEQN
+1166 ST
-1173 NNEPSNDE
+1173 
-1181 QNDNEPTNEEPSG
+1181 NDNTSDESTSDESTSDDPTKNDATTGG
-1194 DNVTPG
+1194 DASSSTAPG
-1200 GEGAVS
+1200 GE
-1206 TDPVEEPGTD
+1206 TMTD
-1216 DPKQDATEP
+1216 DPEQDANEP

-1234 LSRSGS
+1234 LTRSGN
-1240 TPVVQAD
+1240 TPVAQAD

-1255 NGNIWTHKQAT
+1255 NGNIWTHNKAT

-1294 FPIPDDV
+1294 FPIPEDV
-1301 RVLTEAELNEIGAGT
+1301 RVLTEAELNAIGEGT
-1316 KLVQAGSVKET
+1316 ELVQIGSVKET

-1342 AHYDADANALTA
+1342 AKYDSATETLTA

-1376 IFPQGGGYVYWDGS
+1376 IFPQGGGYVYWDGT

-1416 PPSKTEYTL
+1416 LPSKTEYTL
-1425 TYQFAGE
+1425 TYEFAGDL
-1432 VPPDAA
+1432 PPDAA
-1438 ELLPAQESYASG
+1438 DLLPAQKSYASG
-1450 AQATVADVQESSYG
+1450 AQATVASAPQSSYK
-1464 YYEFMGWKDQDGT
+1464 YYEFMGWKDESGQT
-1477 SYTAGDSITMKKD
+1477 VNAGSSLTMNKN

-1501 SKAPTIT
+1501 TAAPTIT
-1508 VNYAYSGNVPTGAPV
+1508 VNYAYSGKVPTGAPA

-1528 QIQPSQQIT
+1528 QIQSPQRIT
-1537 VGKTHTVVA
+1537 VGKMHTVVA
-1546 NLTDVDYSSFNGWVP
+1546 KLPDVDYSSFDGWVP
-1561 SLSVGGKDV
+1561 SLSVGGSPVEITDKDKDG
-1570 SLINDAGTYTGE
+1570 SYTSDD
-1582 GYRIPTSGPLS
+1582 YRIPASGTLS
-1593 TEQFRGKEDVVV
+1593 TAQFADADDV
-1605 TYTGS
+1605 TIIYTGS

-1618 KFNANADGVEGSMTD
+1618 KFNANADGVEGLMTD
-1633 MPDVA
+1633 MTDIT
-1638 HDTQATLTPN
+1638 HDTQETLTPN
-1648 AFTRDGYTFEGWS
+1648 AFTREGYTFAGWS
-1661 LEPNGLVVKSDGDL
+1661 LSEDGPVVKSDGDS
-1675 AAGLITRDKQEVTL
+1675 AAGLITQNGQEVTL
-1689 YAQWEKTPEVVETVT
+1689 YAQWQEKPAVVETIKVYPADIIIYMGGADGAAGTVNENGDIVGSDSLPEPGFRVT
-1704 LRPEDQTIYT
+1704 LPASLKGTDVTTLTFKEKNGTKTWKFAPYDGESSTVYKLVPTGSNTEATRVQFTKANGEVITSDNFTVGKEVNTSFEMGLYKGGVGEIVVENGSQTYSVNSNYT
-1714 GGKEGSGEDEEF
+1714 GT
-1726 PHPIYLLNGQALD
+1726 L
-1739 KKTTF
+1739 
-1744 KVDGVAWDTSK
+1744 
-1755 GGYPFTV
+1755 TV
-1762 KYYDD
+1762 R
-1767 ADNEITDDET
+1767 
-1777 YGDYTAKIVAV
+1777 G
-1788 DDVDLDKVTT
+1788 TT
-1798 ADGKALTLRD
+1798 ADVDYAALNET
-1808 GTLRIRYV
+1808 V
-1816 SNATEA
+1816 A
-1822 SENALTSDA
+1822 SGEPGLT
-1831 EIYSANNAEAVRDKV
+1831 
-1846 EATAEAG
+1846 ATA
-1853 VILPENTTICLNG
+1853 NTTYTINNG
-1866 DEDYPYS
+1866 DVQAD
-1873 KLDANAPYQI
+1873 KAGI
-1883 ALLFDDLLPRTGGTS
+1883 ALLFDAIINTADNDRTAQLEDRADKALGG
-1898 QDYADQLLAHAAE
+1898 ADSDRQYE
-1911 KNHDVAGKESEVKYL
+1911 IRYL
-1926 DLVDVN
+1926 DLVDRN
-1932 NSNAWVS
+1932 NGNAWVKAS
-1939 SSKGSDVFW
+1939 ENVTVSW
-1948 PYPSDTGEDTDFT
+1948 PLPAGTDADTDFT
-1961 LLHFKGLHREYGM
+1961 LLHFKDLHRDMESGVI
-1974 DGEEDLNAQIEASE
+1974 EDNIETSE
-1988 VEAVKIEQ
+1988 VEEVTCKVED
-1996 TEEGIWFH
+1996 GH
-2004 VGASGFSPFA
+2004 VVFEIGSGGFSPFA
-2014 LLWDEDHNTPSVTPD
+2014 LAWDEEADEPNTPDKPNVPT
-2029 PEPDDP
+2029 EPDMP
-2035 EPDEPDTPDD
+2035 ED

-2132 ITRAEFAAIATR
+2132 ITRAE
-2144 FFDETGATYEPGTF
+2144 
-2158 TDVTGDEWFAGAIMD
+2158 
-2173 AVNLGLIGGYEDGTV
+2173 
-2188 RPNNNITR
+2188 
-2196 AEACAI
+2196 ACAI

>member
-18 LVGLFPLEVFA
+18 VVGLFPLEVFA
-29 QNSQRAADPTQTL
+29 QNSQRAAATQTL

-78 SRQGGSATAQFKKM
+78 SIQGGAATAQFQQM
-92 IGDNVWSLISGTRAS
+92 IDENVWSLISGTRAS

-127 VGSADGLNGLVDGI
+127 VGSADGLNGLVAGI

-151 AALEQA
+151 AALEKA
-157 FDTVNDINN
+157 VDTVYDIDN

-179 FGNENADAVE
+179 FGNEDTDEVE
-189 DALKS
+189 DALQS

-215 DLIADYATSYTTAE
+215 DLIADHATSYTTAE
-229 NENTSAAYADNDAE
+229 NENTSAAYADSDAE
-243 TFRSGML
+243 KFRSGML

-324 TLDLDTNINKKETV
+324 TLDLDTRINKKETV

-366 VEIDRSLY
+366 VDIDRSLY
-374 TISFDEGEAD
+374 TISFDKGEAE
-384 GTAPEKITA
+384 GSAPEKITA

-428 QIIAMPAEN
+428 QIIAMPAN
-437 LNLTPAWGH
+437 ALTLTPAWGH

-504 ELSYDTV
+504 ELSYNTV

-522 TTEGIDAV
+522 TTAGIDAV

-536 ATNDD
+536 ATDED
-541 RVVAYLRKCQC
+541 RVVAYLVECQC
-552 EPKEE
+552 SDKADG
-557 NKYDLIIAGPGGVV
+557 KYDLIIAGPGGVV
-571 APANMEYWMQ
+571 APANMEYWMK

-615 NFDENI
+615 NFGENI

-638 LTTIENLDKFDTSKV
+638 LTTIENLNKFDTSKV
-653 TTMMGMFWQCFSI
+653 TTMTGMFWHCFSI
-666 TRLDLSS
+666 TSLDLSS
-673 FNTAHVT
+673 FDTAHVT
-680 AMPGMFTDCKNLTNI
+680 EMPGMFASCDKLTSV

-701 DTGKVT
+701 DTSSVEKMYDLFRYCSSLETLELPEAFDISNAT
-707 EMYSMFSGCR
+707 EIQNMFDGCKSLKSLELPENFDAASAIHMER
-717 SLTSLDLPKSFNTS
+717 MFCDCLSLTSLELPDGFRTS
-731 SLKNATHMFQNCTSL
+731 NAEYMHQLFQGCSKL
-746 TSLTLPKR
+746 TSLKLPET
-754 FDTSNATEMQYMFYG
+754 FDTSTVTNMYAMFNNCTALTE
-769 CTSLTSLTLPERFD
+769 L
-783 TSNATEMQY
+783 N
-792 MFYGCTSLTSLTL
+792 
-805 PESFDTS
+805 
-812 NVNNMEGMFYKC
+812 
-824 SSLEN
+824 
-829 LELPES
+829 LPES
-835 FNTSNVVNM
+835 FNTTNVKKM
-844 SRMFQACSSLT
+844 DSMFAGDTALKKITLGDQFYVQNATDLSAMFSGCSSLET
-855 DLTLP
+855 IDGNLIFASGEE
-860 KAFDTSKVENM
+860 KENQ
-871 RAMFA
+871 
-876 DNTKL
+876 NK
-881 ETVDLS
+881 
-887 RANFKPSSATTMEY
+887 ATTMA
-901 LFSADKALK
+901 S
-910 VVKLGKQFYLQN
+910 
-922 VQNLGYMFNACL
+922 MFNQCS
-934 ALEEIDGNFIFSA
+934 ALTRVPFTYEGESEIVQFPA
-947 TEDNQATTMSHMFYQ
+947 LTTMASMFSG
-962 CYKLK
+962 CAGL
-967 AVNFTYADE
+967 
-976 NGKLVENEPASVSFS
+976 P
-991 MLKTMA
+991 
-997 NMFDDCNALTS
+997 S
-1008 IDMGGWKMPDLTSTA
+1008 IDMSGWQMQDLTNTSS
-1023 YMFYDCDDLMELDLS
+1023 MFNGCSSLGTLDLS
-1038 WTGIAAIS
+1038 WTGINAIQDDLKVDGMFNSVPTDAMLTIIKEGNGNLSTFMRAVVGAFESVDGRTVTINDASSDTDS
-1046 GDGTSEYTTTQMFG
+1046 GDNTA
-1060 SGNDKINQSAKLYV
+1060 SGDA
-1074 ASEDGNGA
+1074 
-1082 FSIFMQA
+1082 
-1089 VIEAFKASVTNGTV
+1089 TN
-1103 YVDGALLTDQTTGD
+1103 AL
-1117 EPTGDGPM
+1117 PP
-1125 AEPSGGPTPGTE
+1125 TE
-1137 PEGTPADPENG
+1137 PEPSPTPQPEK
-1148 GEPGNTNE
+1148 
-1156 PSNEEQNNNE
+1156 PSDG
-1166 PSNEEQN
+1166 ST
-1173 NNEPSNDE
+1173 
-1181 QNDNEPTNEEPSG
+1181 NDNTSDESTSDDPTKNDATTGG
-1194 DNVTPG
+1194 DASSSTAPG
-1200 GEGAVS
+1200 GE
-1206 TDPVEEPGTD
+1206 TMTD
-1216 DPKQDATEP
+1216 DPEQDATEP
-1225 AADAVSPLA
+1225 DASAVSPLA

-1255 NGNIWTHKQAT
+1255 NGNIWTHNKAT

-1327 DGADSGDFMGGRVVD
+1327 DGANSGDFMGGRVVD
-1342 AHYDADANALTA
+1342 AKYDSATETLTA

-1362 TEVEIS
+1362 TEVEIN
-1368 IWCENETK
+1368 IWCTNEAK
-1376 IFPQGGGYVYWDGS
+1376 IFPENGGYVYWDGT

-1416 PPSKTEYTL
+1416 PPSTTEYTL
-1425 TYQFAGE
+1425 TYEFDGE
-1432 VPPDAA
+1432 VPPDAST
-1438 ELLPAQESYASG
+1438 LLPQQKTYANG
-1450 AQATVADVQESSYG
+1450 TQATVAAVPQSLYD
-1464 YYEFMGWKDQDGT
+1464 YYEFVGWTDESGK
-1477 SYTAGDSITMKKD
+1477 SYKAGDRLTMNKN

-1501 SKAPTIT
+1501 SAAPTIT
-1508 VNYAYSGNVPTGAPV
+1508 VNYAYSGKVPTGAPA

-1528 QIQPSQQIT
+1528 QIQSPQQIT
-1537 VGKTHTVVA
+1537 VGKMHTVVA
-1546 NLTDVDYSSFNGWVP
+1546 KLPDVDYSSFDGWVP
-1561 SLSVGGKDV
+1561 SLSVGDSNVAITDDDKDG
-1570 SLINDAGTYTGE
+1570 IYTGE
-1582 GYRIPTSGPLS
+1582 GYRIPTSGTLS
-1593 TEQFRGKEDVVV
+1593 TEQFRDKENVVV

-1610 WTPYTGTI
+1610 WTPYIGTI
-1618 KFNANADGVEGSMTD
+1618 KFDGNGGLGVMDDMTG
-1633 MPDVA
+1633 VT
-1638 HDTQATLTPN
+1638 HDTDKTLPAN
-1648 AFTRDGYTFEGWS
+1648 AFTYDGYTFLGWS
-1661 LEPNGLVVKSDGDL
+1661 TSQDGQVVKGDQ
-1675 AAGLITRDKQEVTL
+1675 APADNLIREKNQTVTL

-1714 GGKEGSGEDEEF
+1714 GGKEGSGADEEF
-1726 PHPIYLLNGQALD
+1726 PHPIYLLNGQALGE
-1739 KKTTF
+1739 KTTF
-1744 KVDGVAWDTSK
+1744 KVDGKAWDTSK
-1755 GGYPFTV
+1755 GEYPFTV

-1777 YGDYTAKIVAV
+1777 YGDYTTKIVAV

-1948 PYPSDTGEDTDFT
+1948 PYPSGTGEDTEFT

-1974 DGEEDLNAQIEASE
+1974 DGEGNLNAQIAASE

-2014 LLWDEDHNTPSVTPD
+2014 LLWDEDDNTPSVTPD

-2116 GIVKG
+2116 GILKG

-2158 TDVTGDEWFAGAIMD
+2158 TDVTGSEWFAGAIMD

-2252 DGNKI
+2252 DGNKV
-2257 ENWTDLLDKE
+2257 ENWTDLLDKD

>member
-29 QNSQRAADPTQTL
+29 QNSQRAADTQPL
-42 TTSVDYDSAERAT
+42 TASVDYDSAERAT

-78 SRQGGSATAQFKKM
+78 SRQGGSATAQFKEM
-92 IGDNVWSLISGTRAS
+92 IDDNVWSLISGTRAS

-127 VGSADGLNGLVDGI
+127 VGSADGLNGLVAGI
-141 ATGDGTADEV
+141 AIGDGTADEV
-151 AALEQA
+151 AALEKA
-157 FDTVNDINN
+157 VDTVNDIDNK
-166 ENPTIVFW
+166 NPTIVFW

-179 FGNENADAVE
+179 FGNENTVAVE

-206 AWQLADEPN
+206 AWQLADKPN
-215 DLIADYATSYTTAE
+215 NLITDHATSYTTAE
-229 NENTSAAYADNDAE
+229 NENTSAAYADSDAE
-243 TFRSGML
+243 KFRSGML

-324 TLDLDTNINKKETV
+324 TLDLDTSKNEKQTV
-338 LAAATAKG
+338 LAAATAEG

-366 VEIDRSLY
+366 VDIDRSLY
-374 TISFDEGEAD
+374 TISFDKGEAE
-384 GTAPEKITA
+384 GSAPEKITA
-393 MPGQFVT
+393 MPGQYVT
-400 IPDDSGLSNSGSS
+400 LPDEGSLTNSGSS
-413 FGGWNDEDSNHYSAG
+413 FGGWNDEEGNYYSAG
-428 QIIAMPAEN
+428 QIIAMPAKN
-437 LNLTPAWGH
+437 LTLTPAWGH
-446 VEVELELGDVRYAEA
+446 VEVELELGEVKYAEA

-482 VTIEGGNPF
+482 VTIEGEKPF
-491 ANGSIHSLQVIDQ
+491 ANGNIHSLQVIDQ
-504 ELSYDTV
+504 ELSYNTV

-522 TTEGIDAV
+522 TTEGIGAV

-541 RVVAYLRKCQC
+541 RVVAYLRECQC

-581 GNKSLITAD
+581 GNKSLKTAD

-615 NFDENI
+615 NFGENI

-638 LTTIENLDKFDTSKV
+638 LTTIENLNKFDTSNV
-653 TTMMGMFWQCFSI
+653 TTMMGMFWHCFSI

-673 FNTAHVT
+673 FNTANVT
-680 AMPGMFTDCKNLTNI
+680 AMPGMFTDCNNLTNI
-695 TFSEKF
+695 TFSENF

-717 SLTSLDLPKSFNTS
+717 SLTSLDLPKSFDTS
-731 SLKNATHMFQNCTSL
+731 SLKNATHMFQDCTSL
-746 TSLTLPKR
+746 TSLTLPDS
-754 FDTSNATEMQYMFYG
+754 FNTSNATEMQYMFYG
-769 CTSLTSLTLPERFD
+769 CTSLTSLMLPERFD
-783 TSNATEMQY
+783 TSNVNNMEFMFYNCLSLESLNLPESFDTSSVTNMQY
-792 MFYGCTSLTSLTL
+792 MFQFCTSLTSLTL
-805 PESFDTS
+805 PDKFDTSNVTNMLAMFNNCTALTELNLSKSFDTS
-812 NVNNMEGMFYKC
+812 NVKNMYAMFAGDSALKKITLGDQFYVQNATDLSAMFSGC
-824 SSLEN
+824 SSLETINGN
-829 LELPES
+829 LI
-835 FNTSNVVNM
+835 
-844 SRMFQACSSLT
+844 
-855 DLTLP
+855 
-860 KAFDTSKVENM
+860 
-871 RAMFA
+871 FA
-876 DNTKL
+876 SGEGEGNQNK
-881 ETVDLS
+881 
-887 RANFKPSSATTMEY
+887 ATTMA
-901 LFSADKALK
+901 S
-910 VVKLGKQFYLQN
+910 
-922 VQNLGYMFNACL
+922 MFNQCS
-934 ALEEIDGNFIFSA
+934 AL
-947 TEDNQATTMSHMFYQ
+947 TR
-962 CYKLK
+962 
-967 AVNFTYADE
+967 VPFTYE
-976 NGKLVENEPASVSFS
+976 GEGEIVQFPA
-991 MLKTMA
+991 LTTMA
-997 NMFDDCNALTS
+997 NMFSGCQNLTS
-1008 IDMGGWKMPDLTSTA
+1008 IDMGGWQMQDLTNTSS
-1023 YMFYDCDDLMELDLS
+1023 MFNGCSLLGTLDLS
-1038 WTGIAAIS
+1038 WTGIEAIQA
-1046 GDGTSEYTTTQMFG
+1046 GDQNDWTITNMFTSVPVNATLTVIKE
-1060 SGNDKINQSAKLYV
+1060 
-1074 ASEDGNGA
+1074 GNGN
-1082 FSIFMQA
+1082 FSDFMQA
-1089 VIEAFKASVTNGTV
+1089 VKA
-1103 YVDGALLTDQTTGD
+1103 
-1117 EPTGDGPM
+1117 EF
-1125 AEPSGGPTPGTE
+1125 ESGGRTVTEKDASPDTGSGDNTASGDATNALPSTE
-1137 PEGTPADPENG
+1137 PEPSPTPQPEK
-1148 GEPGNTNE
+1148 
-1156 PSNEEQNNNE
+1156 PSDG
-1166 PSNEEQN
+1166 ST
-1173 NNEPSNDE
+1173 
-1181 QNDNEPTNEEPSG
+1181 NDNTSDESTSDDPTKNDATTGG
-1194 DNVTPG
+1194 DASSSTAPG
-1200 GEGAVS
+1200 GE
-1206 TDPVEEPGTD
+1206 TMTD
-1216 DPKQDATEP
+1216 DPEQDATEP

-1247 DGEKNYTV
+1247 DGEKKYMV

-1301 RVLTEAELNEIGAGT
+1301 RVLTDAELKAIGAET

-1327 DGADSGDFMGGRVVD
+1327 EGADSGDFMGGRVVD
-1342 AHYDADANALTA
+1342 AKYDSATETLTA

-1368 IWCENETK
+1368 IWCENKTK
-1376 IFPQGGGYVYWDGS
+1376 LFPQGGYVYWDGT

-1416 PPSKTEYTL
+1416 PPSTTECTL

-1432 VPPDAA
+1432 VPPDAST
-1438 ELLPAQESYASG
+1438 LLPQQKTYASG
-1450 AQATVADVQESSYG
+1450 TQATVADVQESSYG

-1490 ITLTGTWKLNE
+1490 ITLTGTWKLKENE
-1501 SKAPTIT
+1501 APTIT
-1508 VNYAYSGNVPTGAPV
+1508 VAYAYSGDVPDGAPS
-1523 IGADG
+1523 IGEDG
-1528 QIQPSQQIT
+1528 QIQSPQQIT
-1537 VGKTHTVVA
+1537 VGKMHTVVA
-1546 NLTDVDYSSFNGWVP
+1546 KLPDVDYSSFDGWVP
-1561 SLSVGGKDV
+1561 SLRVGGSPVEITDKDKDG
-1570 SLINDAGTYTGE
+1570 IYTSDD
-1582 GYRIPTSGPLS
+1582 YRIPASGTLS
-1593 TEQFRGKEDVVV
+1593 TEQFRDKENVVV

-1618 KFNANADGVEGSMTD
+1618 KFDANDGSGVMDDMTG
-1633 MPDVA
+1633 VT
-1638 HDTQATLTPN
+1638 HDEDRDLPANT
-1648 AFTRDGYTFEGWS
+1648 FTKAGYTFLGWS
-1661 LEPNGLVVKSDGDL
+1661 TSANGQVVKGDQ
-1675 AAGLITRDKQEVTL
+1675 APADNLITWKNQTVIL
-1689 YAQWEKTPEVVETVT
+1689 YAQWDKTPEVIETVT

-1744 KVDGVAWDTSK
+1744 KVDGKAWDTSK
-1755 GGYPFTV
+1755 GEYPFTV

-1831 EIYSANNAEAVRDKV
+1831 EIYSANNVEAVRDKV

-1853 VILPENTTICLNG
+1853 VILPADTMIYLNG
-1866 DEDYPYS
+1866 DEDYRYS

-1898 QDYADQLLAHAAE
+1898 QDYADVLLAHAAE

-1948 PYPSDTGEDTDFT
+1948 PYPSGTGEDTDFT

-1988 VEAVKIEQ
+1988 VEKVTIEQ

-2014 LLWDEDHNTPSVTPD
+2014 LLWDEDHDTPSVTPD

-2158 TDVTGDEWFAGAIMD
+2158 TDVTGSEWFAGAIMD

>member
-29 QNSQRAADPTQTL
+29 QNSQRAADTQTL
-42 TTSVDYDSAERAT
+42 TASVDYDSAERAT

-78 SRQGGSATAQFKKM
+78 SRQGGSATAQFKEM
-92 IGDNVWSLISGTRAS
+92 IDDNVWSLISGTRAS

-127 VGSADGLNGLVDGI
+127 VGSADGLNGLVAGI

-151 AALEQA
+151 AALEKA
-157 FDTVNDINN
+157 VDTVYDINN

-179 FGNENADAVE
+179 FGNENTDAVE

-206 AWQLADEPN
+206 AWQLADKPN
-215 DLIADYATSYTTAE
+215 DLIADHATSYTTAE

-243 TFRSGML
+243 KFRSGML

-266 TLSLTDG
+266 TLSLADG
-273 QSLATKITDAEW
+273 QSLATKITDAKW

-324 TLDLDTNINKKETV
+324 TLDLDTRINKKETV
-338 LAAATAKG
+338 LAAATAEG

-374 TISFDEGEAD
+374 TISFVKGEEE

-393 MPGQFVT
+393 MPGQYVT
-400 IPDDSGLSNSGSS
+400 LPDEGSLTNSDSS
-413 FGGWNDEDSNHYSAG
+413 FGGWNVKDSNTFYSAG
-428 QIIAMPAEN
+428 QIIAMPAN
-437 LNLTPAWGH
+437 DLTLTPAWGH

-461 NGNQMA
+461 NGNQM
-467 SNAKYSSNGLLNFDN
+467 SPNAKAADRKLLNFVGVQVGDGET
-482 VTIEGGNPF
+482 V
-491 ANGSIHSLQVIDQ
+491 ANESIHSVQVVDDAVPYNTTPSPEDPNKIEITDP
-504 ELSYDTV
+504 ELKDTV
-511 PDSGDKNQVKI
+511 L
-522 TTEGIDAV
+522 

-536 ATNDD
+536 ATADD
-541 RVVAYLRKCQC
+541 AVVAYLKQC
-552 EPKEE
+552 DCDGWNTK
-557 NKYDLIIAGPGGVV
+557 KYDMIIAGPGGVV
-571 APANMEYWMQ
+571 APENMSDWMSAR
-581 GNKSLITAD
+581 GDVWTDFVERMD
-590 LTGLKMS
+590 LSALDTS
-597 QVTTMFRMFADC
+597 QVTNMSSMFYNCQNLTTLDLSNFDTTNVEKATSMFEWSTRLTKITFGEKCTFENATDLGAMFNNC
-609 TAMTSV
+609 QSVKKLDVSSFKTENVKSMTAMFQTCPKLEEIIFGDNFNTSNV
-615 NFDENI
+615 TKMAYMFWNCSGLNSLDISHF
-621 DTSNVTSMYD
+621 DTSNVTNMDTMFAYCSGLT
-631 VFSNCQS
+631 S
-638 LTTIENLDKFDTSKV
+638 LDLTKFNTSEVTKMSCMFEGCSGLTSLMLSESFDTSKV
-653 TTMMGMFWQCFSI
+653 TDMSQMFWKCS
-666 TRLDLSS
+666 
-673 FNTAHVT
+673 
-680 AMPGMFTDCKNLTNI
+680 KLTN
-695 TFSEKF
+695 
-701 DTGKVT
+701 
-707 EMYSMFSGCR
+707 
-717 SLTSLDLPKSFNTS
+717 
-731 SLKNATHMFQNCTSL
+731 
-746 TSLTLPKR
+746 LTLP
-754 FDTSNATEMQYMFYG
+754 A
-769 CTSLTSLTLPERFD
+769 
-783 TSNATEMQY
+783 
-792 MFYGCTSLTSLTL
+792 
-805 PESFDTS
+805 
-812 NVNNMEGMFYKC
+812 
-824 SSLEN
+824 
-829 LELPES
+829 S

-860 KAFDTSKVENM
+860 KAFNTTNVKNM
-871 RAMFA
+871 YAMFA
-876 DNTKL
+876 GDT
-881 ETVDLS
+881 
-887 RANFKPSSATTMEY
+887 
-901 LFSADKALK
+901 ALK
-910 VVKLGKQFYLQN
+910 KITLGDQFYLQN
-922 VQNLGYMFNACL
+922 VQNLESVFHACQ
-934 ALEEIDGNFIFSA
+934 ALETIDGNFIFSA
-947 TEDNQATTMSHMFYQ
+947 REESQAISMSHMFYQ

-967 AVNFTYADE
+967 AVNFAYADE
-976 NGKLVENEPASVSFS
+976 NGALMVDKPASVSFS
-991 MLKTMA
+991 KLNTMA
-997 NMFDDCNALTS
+997 NMFDDCNALSS
-1008 IDMGGWKMPDLTSTA
+1008 IDMGGWQMPDLTNTS
-1023 YMFYDCDDLMELDLS
+1023 YMFYDCDNLTELDLS
-1038 WTGIAAIS
+1038 WTGIAAI
-1046 GDGTSEYTTTQMFG
+1046 DEETTDYTTAQMFG
-1060 SGNDKINQSAKLYV
+1060 SGADKINQSAKLNV
-1074 ASEDGNGA
+1074 ASEADENLSTFMSAVVDA
-1082 FSIFMQA
+1082 F
-1089 VIEAFKASVTNGTV
+1089 EASVTNGTV
-1103 YVDGALLTDQTTGD
+1103 YVDGELLSDQTIGD
-1117 EPTGDGPM
+1117 EPAGDGQTT
-1125 AEPSGGPTPGTE
+1125 EPSDDPSPGTE

-1148 GEPGNTNE
+1148 GEPGNTND
-1156 PSNEEQNNNE
+1156 
-1166 PSNEEQN
+1166 
-1173 NNEPSNDE
+1173 PSNDE
-1181 QNDNEPTNEEPSG
+1181 QNNNELSNDDETNDVPTG
-1194 DNVTPG
+1194 DNMTPG
-1200 GEGAVS
+1200 GEGDVS

-1216 DPKQDATEP
+1216 DPEQDATETD
-1225 AADAVSPLA
+1225 ASAVSPLA
-1234 LSRSGS
+1234 LGRA
-1240 TPVVQAD
+1240 AD
-1247 DGEKNYTV
+1247 ARTTDDYTV
-1255 NGNIWTHKQAT
+1255 LDNGIWQHNERTR
-1266 PAGSEFQYRV
+1266 AGSQFQYIV

-1294 FPIPDDV
+1294 FPIPEDV
-1301 RVLTEAELNEIGAGT
+1301 RVLTDDELRALPYEN
-1316 KLVQAGSVKET
+1316 KDRVQIGSVEYS
-1327 DGADSGDFMGGRVVD
+1327 DGDTGFMGGRVVD
-1342 AHYDADANALTA
+1342 AHYDKTTNALTA

-1362 TEVEIS
+1362 TEVEIN
-1368 IWCENETK
+1368 IWCTNEDK
-1376 IFPQGGGYVYWDGS
+1376 DFPEDGGYVYWDGT

-1395 SAALVSS
+1395 SAAAATS
-1402 NIYRLWDQR
+1402 NVYRLWDVKNVTP
-1411 GAGEN
+1411 N
-1416 PPSKTEYTL
+1416 PPEAQDYTL
-1425 TYQFAGE
+1425 SYNFTGD
-1432 VPPDAA
+1432 VPPDAKLPQGGTYEKGDQVTVA
-1438 ELLPAQESYASG
+1438 EEPTTAYKYYTFDGWSYTENGVQKEVTPGGTLTMPDENITLIGNWTRNDEQAPKVTVKYQYDDTAPKDAPQIADEIVAVGDTYNVKPNLPDTGYASF
-1450 AQATVADVQESSYG
+1450 S
-1464 YYEFMGWKDQDGT
+1464 
-1477 SYTAGDSITMKKD
+1477 
-1490 ITLTGTWKLNE
+1490 
-1501 SKAPTIT
+1501 
-1508 VNYAYSGNVPTGAPV
+1508 
-1523 IGADG
+1523 
-1528 QIQPSQQIT
+1528 
-1537 VGKTHTVVA
+1537 
-1546 NLTDVDYSSFNGWVP
+1546 GWVP
-1561 SLSVGGKDV
+1561 SLSVGGSPVEITDDDKDG
-1570 SLINDAGTYTGE
+1570 IYTSAD
-1582 GYRIPTSGPLS
+1582 YRIPTSGTLS
-1593 TEQFRGKEDVVV
+1593 TAQFAQEDDVTI

-1610 WTPYTGTI
+1610 WTPYIGTI
-1618 KFNANADGVEGSMTD
+1618 KFDGNGGWGVMDVMTG
-1633 MPDVA
+1633 VT
-1638 HDTQATLTPN
+1638 HDTDKTLPAN
-1648 AFTRDGYTFEGWS
+1648 AFTYDGYTFLGWS
-1661 LEPNGLVVKSDGDL
+1661 TSQDGQVVKGDQ
-1675 AAGLITRDKQEVTL
+1675 APADNLIREKNQTVTL

-1714 GGKEGSGEDEEF
+1714 GGKEGSGADEEF

-1755 GGYPFTV
+1755 GEYPFTV

-1831 EIYSANNAEAVRDKV
+1831 EIYSANNVEAVRDKV

-1853 VILPENTTICLNG
+1853 VILPADTMIYLNG
-1866 DEDYPYS
+1866 DEDYRYS

-1898 QDYADQLLAHAAE
+1898 QDYADVLLAHAAE

-1939 SSKGSDVFW
+1939 SSEGSDVFW
-1948 PYPSDTGEDTDFT
+1948 PYPSGTGEDTEFT

-1974 DGEEDLNAQIEASE
+1974 DGEENLNDQIEASE

-2035 EPDEPDTPDD
+2035 EPDTPED

-2054 VVGYEDGTVMPQ
+2054 IVGYEDGTVMPQ

-2083 EDVRDENTTDV
+2083 EDVRDENTTNV
-2094 SDFSDVS
+2094 SDFSDVK
-2101 SSDWYGTTVATLADM
+2101 SSDWYGTTVATLAEM
-2116 GIVKG
+2116 NILKG

-2173 AVNLGLIGGYEDGTV
+2173 AVNLGLIGGYEDGTA

-2257 ENWTDLLDKE
+2257 ENWTDLLDKD

>member
-1 MRQQV
+1 M
-6 KRVVAIIMTVAM
+6 
-18 LVGLFPLEVFA
+18 
-29 QNSQRAADPTQTL
+29 
-42 TTSVDYDSAERAT
+42 
-55 ATVTYHKEAQT
+55 
-66 APACNIVFLLDA
+66 
-78 SRQGGSATAQFKKM
+78 
-92 IGDNVWSLISGTRAS
+92 
-107 MQVISY
+107 
-113 TQTPVL
+113 
-119 RENTNGSV
+119 
-127 VGSADGLNGLVDGI
+127 
-141 ATGDGTADEV
+141 
-151 AALEQA
+151 
-157 FDTVNDINN
+157 
-166 ENPTIVFW
+166 
-174 VLGDH
+174 
-179 FGNENADAVE
+179 
-189 DALKS
+189 
-194 LDDALGANDALI
+194 
-206 AWQLADEPN
+206 
-215 DLIADYATSYTTAE
+215 
-229 NENTSAAYADNDAE
+229 
-243 TFRSGML
+243 
-250 DSLERVLH
+250 
-258 DHYRDTSV
+258 
-266 TLSLTDG
+266 
-273 QSLATKITDAEW
+273 
-285 KPANENILPK
+285 
-295 VTTEVAT
+295 
-302 DGKSVTVKFD
+302 
-312 KLCANLSGDLVL
+312 
-324 TLDLDTNINKKETV
+324 
-338 LAAATAKG
+338 
-346 YYSGLFDEKTENEPT
+346 
-361 LSFPA
+361 
-366 VEIDRSLY
+366 
-374 TISFDEGEAD
+374 
-384 GTAPEKITA
+384 
-393 MPGQFVT
+393 
-400 IPDDSGLSNSGSS
+400 
-413 FGGWNDEDSNHYSAG
+413 
-428 QIIAMPAEN
+428 
-437 LNLTPAWGH
+437 
-446 VEVELELGDVRYAEA
+446 
-461 NGNQMA
+461 
-467 SNAKYSSNGLLNFDN
+467 
-482 VTIEGGNPF
+482 
-491 ANGSIHSLQVIDQ
+491 
-504 ELSYDTV
+504 
-511 PDSGDKNQVKI
+511 
-522 TTEGIDAV
+522 
-530 YARHVG
+530 
-536 ATNDD
+536 
-541 RVVAYLRKCQC
+541 
-552 EPKEE
+552 
-557 NKYDLIIAGPGGVV
+557 
-571 APANMEYWMQ
+571 
-581 GNKSLITAD
+581 
-590 LTGLKMS
+590 
-597 QVTTMFRMFADC
+597 
-609 TAMTSV
+609 
-615 NFDENI
+615 
-621 DTSNVTSMYD
+621 
-631 VFSNCQS
+631 
-638 LTTIENLDKFDTSKV
+638 
-653 TTMMGMFWQCFSI
+653 
-666 TRLDLSS
+666 
-673 FNTAHVT
+673 
-680 AMPGMFTDCKNLTNI
+680 
-695 TFSEKF
+695 
-701 DTGKVT
+701 
-707 EMYSMFSGCR
+707 
-717 SLTSLDLPKSFNTS
+717 
-731 SLKNATHMFQNCTSL
+731 
-746 TSLTLPKR
+746 
-754 FDTSNATEMQYMFYG
+754 
-769 CTSLTSLTLPERFD
+769 
-783 TSNATEMQY
+783 
-792 MFYGCTSLTSLTL
+792 
-805 PESFDTS
+805 
-812 NVNNMEGMFYKC
+812 
-824 SSLEN
+824 
-829 LELPES
+829 
-835 FNTSNVVNM
+835 
-844 SRMFQACSSLT
+844 
-855 DLTLP
+855 
-860 KAFDTSKVENM
+860 
-871 RAMFA
+871 
-876 DNTKL
+876 
-881 ETVDLS
+881 
-887 RANFKPSSATTMEY
+887 
-901 LFSADKALK
+901 
-910 VVKLGKQFYLQN
+910 
-922 VQNLGYMFNACL
+922 
-934 ALEEIDGNFIFSA
+934 
-947 TEDNQATTMSHMFYQ
+947 
-962 CYKLK
+962 
-967 AVNFTYADE
+967 
-976 NGKLVENEPASVSFS
+976 
-991 MLKTMA
+991 
-997 NMFDDCNALTS
+997 
-1008 IDMGGWKMPDLTSTA
+1008 
-1023 YMFYDCDDLMELDLS
+1023 
-1038 WTGIAAIS
+1038 
-1046 GDGTSEYTTTQMFG
+1046 
-1060 SGNDKINQSAKLYV
+1060 
-1074 ASEDGNGA
+1074 
-1082 FSIFMQA
+1082 
-1089 VIEAFKASVTNGTV
+1089 
-1103 YVDGALLTDQTTGD
+1103 
-1117 EPTGDGPM
+1117 
-1125 AEPSGGPTPGTE
+1125 
-1137 PEGTPADPENG
+1137 
-1148 GEPGNTNE
+1148 
-1156 PSNEEQNNNE
+1156 
-1166 PSNEEQN
+1166 
-1173 NNEPSNDE
+1173 
-1181 QNDNEPTNEEPSG
+1181 
-1194 DNVTPG
+1194 
-1200 GEGAVS
+1200 
-1206 TDPVEEPGTD
+1206 TD
-1216 DPKQDATEP
+1216 DPEQDATEP
-1225 AADAVSPLA
+1225 DASAVSPLA

-1301 RVLTEAELNEIGAGT
+1301 RVLTDAELKAIGAET

-1327 DGADSGDFMGGRVVD
+1327 EGADSGDFMGGRVVD
-1342 AHYDADANALTA
+1342 AKYDSATETLTA

-1376 IFPQGGGYVYWDGS
+1376 IFPQGGGYVYWDGT

-1425 TYQFAGE
+1425 TYEFDGDL
-1432 VPPDAA
+1432 PPDAA
-1438 ELLPAQESYASG
+1438 DLLPAQKSYTSE
-1450 AQATVADVQESSYG
+1450 AQATVAAAPQSLYD
-1464 YYEFMGWKDQDGT
+1464 YYEFVGWTDESGK
-1477 SYTAGDSITMKKD
+1477 SYKAGERLTMNKN
-1490 ITLTGTWKLNE
+1490 ITLTGTWKLKENE
-1501 SKAPTIT
+1501 APTIT
-1508 VNYAYSGNVPTGAPV
+1508 VAYAYSGDVPDGAPS
-1523 IGADG
+1523 IGEDG
-1528 QIQPSQQIT
+1528 QIQSPQQIT
-1537 VGKTHTVVA
+1537 VGKMHTVVA
-1546 NLTDVDYSSFNGWVP
+1546 KLPDVDYSSFNGWVP
-1561 SLSVGGKDV
+1561 SLSVGDSNVAITDDDKDG
-1570 SLINDAGTYTGE
+1570 IYTNDDYSIPASGT
-1582 GYRIPTSGPLS
+1582 LS
-1593 TEQFRGKEDVVV
+1593 TAQFADAKNVTI

-1618 KFNANADGVEGSMTD
+1618 KFDANGGLGSMDNMTD
-1633 MPDVA
+1633 VT
-1638 HDTQATLTPN
+1638 HDTDKTLPAN
-1648 AFTRDGYTFEGWS
+1648 AFTYDGYTFLGWS
-1661 LEPNGLVVKSDGDL
+1661 TSQDGQVVKGDQ
-1675 AAGLITRDKQEVTL
+1675 APADNLIREKNQTVTL

-1714 GGKEGSGEDEEF
+1714 GGKEGSGADEEF
-1726 PHPIYLLNGQALD
+1726 PHPIYLLNGQALGE
-1739 KKTTF
+1739 KTKF
-1744 KVDGVAWDTSK
+1744 KVDGKAWDTSK
-1755 GGYPFTV
+1755 GEYPFTV

-1974 DGEEDLNAQIEASE
+1974 DGEEDLNAQIAASE

-2014 LLWDEDHNTPSVTPD
+2014 LLWDEDDNTPSVTPD

-2035 EPDEPDTPDD
+2035 EPDTPDD

-2094 SDFSDVS
+2094 SDFSDVK

>member
-29 QNSQRAADPTQTL
+29 QNSQRAADTQTL
-42 TTSVDYDSAERAT
+42 TASVDYDSAERAT

-78 SRQGGSATAQFKKM
+78 SIQGGAATAQFKQLVSANAWNLVA
-92 IGDNVWSLISGTRAS
+92 GANAN

-113 TQTPVL
+113 TQTV
-119 RENTNGSV
+119 TNH
-127 VGSADGLNGLVDGI
+127 GSATTSGELDNLVGQVSSAQQGTANAALGLQEATEAVGTVDGN
-141 ATGDGTADEV
+141 G
-151 AALEQA
+151 
-157 FDTVNDINN
+157 
-166 ENPTIVFW
+166 NPTVVFW
-174 VLGDH
+174 VLGDS
-179 FGNENADAVE
+179 FGNTQGASVE
-189 DALKS
+189 DELQALS
-194 LDDALGANDALI
+194 DQLNDDDALI
-206 AWQLADEPN
+206 AWQLANQPN
-215 DLIADYATSYTTAE
+215 DLIADYATHYITAE
-229 NENTSAAYADNDAE
+229 GADKTAAYAE
-243 TFRSGML
+243 TNEAAFRSGML

-258 DHYRDTSV
+258 DHYRDTSL
-266 TLSLTDG
+266 TLSLAENQT
-273 QSLATKITDAEW
+273 LAKEITSAEW
-285 KPANENILPK
+285 E
-295 VTTEVAT
+295 TTNGNTLSEVKT
-302 DGKSVTVKFD
+302 EITEDRQSVTVTFD

-324 TLDLDTNINKKETV
+324 TLALDTDVNKKETV
-338 LAAATAKG
+338 LAASTETGA
-346 YYSGLFDEKTENEPT
+346 YYSGLFDEKDAEQN

-366 VEIDRSLY
+366 VEIDRQKY
-374 TISFDEGEAD
+374 TITFEAGD
-384 GTAPEKITA
+384 DATGTAPEKITA
-393 MPGQFVT
+393 MPGQYVT
-400 IPDDSGLSNSGSS
+400 LPDEGSLTNSGSS
-413 FGGWNDEDSNHYSAG
+413 FGGWNDEEGNYYSAG

-437 LNLTPAWGH
+437 LALTPAWGH

-467 SNAKYSSNGLLNFDN
+467 PNAKAGKGKLLNFVD
-482 VTIEGGNPF
+482 VQLDGGETVAIN
-491 ANGSIHSLQVIDQ
+491 AIHSVKVVDNRV
-504 ELSYDTV
+504 SYDTINDTED
-511 PDSGDKNQVKI
+511 PNRIQVTDPELKD
-522 TTEGIDAV
+522 TV
-530 YARHVG
+530 LYARHVG
-536 ATNDD
+536 ATADD
-541 RVVAYLRKCQC
+541 AVVAYLKKCDC
-552 EPKEE
+552 DGVNTE
-557 NKYDLIIAGPGGVV
+557 KYDMIIAGPGGVV
-571 APANMEYWMQ
+571 APENMSDWMSAR
-581 GNKSLITAD
+581 GNVWTDFVERMD
-590 LTGLKMS
+590 LSALDTS
-597 QVTTMFRMFADC
+597 QVTNMSSMFYNCQNLTTLDL
-609 TAMTSV
+609 S
-615 NFDENI
+615 NFDTTKVEKATSMFEWSTRLTEITFGEKCTFEKATDLGAMFNNCQSVKKLDVSSFNTENVKSMNAMFQTCPKLEKI
-621 DTSNVTSMYD
+621 IFGDNFNTSNVTKMAYMFWNCSGLNSLDISRFDTSNVTNMGTMFAYCSGLTSLDLTDFNTSKVTKMSCM
-631 VFSNCQS
+631 FEGCSGLTS
-638 LTTIENLDKFDTSKV
+638 LTLSESFDTSKV
-653 TTMMGMFWQCFSI
+653 TDMSQMFWKCSKL
-666 TRLDLSS
+666 T
-673 FNTAHVT
+673 
-680 AMPGMFTDCKNLTNI
+680 NLT
-695 TFSEKF
+695 
-701 DTGKVT
+701 
-707 EMYSMFSGCR
+707 
-717 SLTSLDLPKSFNTS
+717 
-731 SLKNATHMFQNCTSL
+731 
-746 TSLTLPKR
+746 
-754 FDTSNATEMQYMFYG
+754 
-769 CTSLTSLTLPERFD
+769 
-783 TSNATEMQY
+783 
-792 MFYGCTSLTSLTL
+792 
-805 PESFDTS
+805 
-812 NVNNMEGMFYKC
+812 
-824 SSLEN
+824 
-829 LELPES
+829 LPES

-910 VVKLGKQFYLQN
+910 AVKLGKQFYLQN

-1082 FSIFMQA
+1082 FSTFMQA
-1089 VIEAFKASVTNGTV
+1089 VIDAFKASVTNGTV
-1103 YVDGALLTDQTTGD
+1103 YVDGQPLSDQTTGD
-1117 EPTGDGPM
+1117 EPAGDGPTD
-1125 AEPSGGPTPGTE
+1125 EPSGDPTLGTE
-1137 PEGTPADPENG
+1137 PGATPADPENG

-1156 PSNEEQNNNE
+1156 PSNDEQNNNDSSNDEQNNNE
-1166 PSNEEQN
+1166 PSNEE
-1173 NNEPSNDE
+1173 
-1181 QNDNEPTNEEPSG
+1181 PSG
-1194 DNVTPG
+1194 DNMTPG
-1200 GEGAVS
+1200 GEGAVA

-1216 DPKQDATEP
+1216 DPEQDAAEP
-1225 AADAVSPLA
+1225 AATSTMA
-1234 LSRSGS
+1234 LSRA
-1240 TPVVQAD
+1240 AD
-1247 DGEKNYTV
+1247 ARTTGDYTV
-1255 NGNIWTHKQAT
+1255 KDNIWTHNKAT

-1362 TEVEIS
+1362 TEVEIN
-1368 IWCENETK
+1368 IWCTNEAK
-1376 IFPQGGGYVYWDGS
+1376 IFPENGGYVYWDGT

-1416 PPSKTEYTL
+1416 PPSTTECTL

-1432 VPPDAA
+1432 VPPDAST
-1438 ELLPAQESYASG
+1438 LLPQQKTYASG
-1450 AQATVADVQESSYG
+1450 TQATVASAPQSSYK
-1464 YYEFMGWKDQDGT
+1464 YYEFMGWKDESGQT
-1477 SYTAGDSITMKKD
+1477 VNAGSSLTMNKN

-1501 SKAPTIT
+1501 IKAPTIT
-1508 VNYAYSGNVPTGAPV
+1508 VNYAYSGKVPTGAPA

-1528 QIQPSQQIT
+1528 QIQSPQQIT
-1537 VGKTHTVVA
+1537 VGKMHTVVA
-1546 NLTDVDYSSFNGWVP
+1546 KLPDVDYSSFDGWVP
-1561 SLSVGGKDV
+1561 SLRVGGKDV

-1593 TEQFRGKEDVVV
+1593 TEQFRDKENVVV

-1618 KFNANADGVEGSMTD
+1618 KFDANGGLGSMGD
-1633 MPDVA
+1633 MTNVT
-1638 HDTQATLTPN
+1638 HDEDQNLPANT
-1648 AFTRDGYTFEGWS
+1648 FIKDGYTFLGWS
-1661 LEPNGLVVKSDGDL
+1661 KSAGGQVVKGDQ
-1675 AAGLITRDKQEVTL
+1675 APADNLIREKNQTVTL

-1714 GGKEGSGEDEEF
+1714 GGKEGSGADEEF
-1726 PHPIYLLNGQALD
+1726 PHPIYLLNGQALGE
-1739 KKTTF
+1739 KTTF

-1755 GGYPFTV
+1755 GKYPFTV

-1788 DDVDLDKVTT
+1788 DDVDLDEVTT

-1831 EIYSANNAEAVRDKV
+1831 EIYSANNVEAVRDKV

-1853 VILPENTTICLNG
+1853 VILPADTMIYLNG
-1866 DEDYPYS
+1866 DEDYRYS

-1911 KNHDVAGKESEVKYL
+1911 QNHDVAGKESEVKYL

-1939 SSKGSDVFW
+1939 SSEGSDVFW
-1948 PYPSDTGEDTDFT
+1948 PYPSGTGEDTEFT

-1974 DGEEDLNAQIEASE
+1974 DGEENLNDQIAASE
-1988 VEAVKIEQ
+1988 VEKVTIEQ
-1996 TEEGIWFH
+1996 TEKGIWFH

-2035 EPDEPDTPDD
+2035 EPDTPDD

-2101 SSDWYGTTVATLADM
+2101 SSDWYGTTVATLAEM
-2116 GIVKG
+2116 NILKG

-2158 TDVTGDEWFAGAIMD
+2158 TDVTGSEWFAGAIMD

>member
-78 SRQGGSATAQFKKM
+78 SRQGGNATARFKEM

-127 VGSADGLNGLVDGI
+127 VGSADGLNGLVAGI
-141 ATGDGTADEV
+141 ATGDGTANEV

-157 FDTVNDINN
+157 VDTVNDINN

-179 FGNENADAVE
+179 FGNEDTDEVE
-189 DALKS
+189 DALQS

-215 DLIADYATSYTTAE
+215 DLIADHATSYTTAE

-243 TFRSGML
+243 TFRSGMR

-258 DHYRDTSV
+258 DHYRDASV
-266 TLSLTDG
+266 TLSLADG

-302 DGKSVTVKFD
+302 DGKSVTVNLD
-312 KLCANLSGDLVL
+312 KLCDQISGDLVL
-324 TLDLDTNINKKETV
+324 TLDLDTSKNEKETV

-374 TISFDEGEAD
+374 TISFVKGEAE
-384 GTAPEKITA
+384 GTAPEEITA

-504 ELSYDTV
+504 QLSYDTV

-552 EPKEE
+552 EPKEG

-597 QVTTMFRMFADC
+597 QVTTMYRMFADC
-609 TAMTSV
+609 TEMTSV
-615 NFDENI
+615 NFGENI

-631 VFSNCQS
+631 VFSGCQS

-653 TTMMGMFWQCFSI
+653 TTMTGMFWHCFSI
-666 TRLDLSS
+666 TSLDLSS
-673 FNTAHVT
+673 FDTAHVT
-680 AMPGMFTDCKNLTNI
+680 EMPGMFASCDKLTSV

-701 DTGKVT
+701 DTSSVEK
-707 EMYSMFSGCR
+707 MY
-717 SLTSLDLPKSFNTS
+717 DLFRYCS
-731 SLKNATHMFQNCTSL
+731 SLE
-746 TSLTLPKR
+746 TLELPEA
-754 FDTSNATEMQYMFYG
+754 FDTSNATEIQNMFEG
-769 CTSLTSLTLPERFD
+769 CKSLKSLELPENFDAASAINMERMFCDCLSLTSLELPDGFRTSNAKYMYQLFQGCSKLTSLELPETFD
-783 TSNATEMQY
+783 TSKVTNMYAMFKNCTALTE
-792 MFYGCTSLTSLTL
+792 L
-805 PESFDTS
+805 
-812 NVNNMEGMFYKC
+812 N
-824 SSLEN
+824 
-829 LELPES
+829 LPES
-835 FNTSNVVNM
+835 FNTTNVKKM
-844 SRMFQACSSLT
+844 DSMFAGDTALKKITLGDQFYVQNATDLSAMFSGCSSLET
-855 DLTLP
+855 IYGNLIFASGEE
-860 KAFDTSKVENM
+860 KENQ
-871 RAMFA
+871 
-876 DNTKL
+876 NK
-881 ETVDLS
+881 
-887 RANFKPSSATTMEY
+887 ATTMA
-901 LFSADKALK
+901 S
-910 VVKLGKQFYLQN
+910 
-922 VQNLGYMFNACL
+922 MFNQCS
-934 ALEEIDGNFIFSA
+934 ALTRVPFTYEGESEIVQFPA
-947 TEDNQATTMSHMFYQ
+947 LTTMASMFSD
-962 CYKLK
+962 CAGL
-967 AVNFTYADE
+967 
-976 NGKLVENEPASVSFS
+976 PSI
-991 MLKTMA
+991 
-997 NMFDDCNALTS
+997 NMS
-1008 IDMGGWKMPDLTSTA
+1008 GWQMQDLTNTSS
-1023 YMFYDCDDLMELDLS
+1023 MFNGCSLLGTLDLS
-1038 WTGIAAIS
+1038 WTGINAIQDDLKV
-1046 GDGTSEYTTTQMFG
+1046 DGMFN
-1060 SGNDKINQSAKLYV
+1060 SVPTDAMLTIIEEGNENLST
-1074 ASEDGNGA
+1074 
-1082 FSIFMQA
+1082 FMQA
-1089 VIEAFKASVTNGTV
+1089 VVDAFKS
-1103 YVDGALLTDQTTGD
+1103 VDGRTVTINDASSDTDSGDNTASGDAMNAL
-1117 EPTGDGPM
+1117 PP
-1125 AEPSGGPTPGTE
+1125 TE
-1137 PEGTPADPENG
+1137 PEPSPTPQPEK
-1148 GEPGNTNE
+1148 
-1156 PSNEEQNNNE
+1156 PSDG
-1166 PSNEEQN
+1166 ST
-1173 NNEPSNDE
+1173 
-1181 QNDNEPTNEEPSG
+1181 NDNTSDESTSDDPTKNDATTGG
-1194 DNVTPG
+1194 DASSSTAPA
-1200 GEGAVS
+1200 GE
-1206 TDPVEEPGTD
+1206 TMTD
-1216 DPKQDATEP
+1216 DPEQDATEP
-1225 AADAVSPLA
+1225 AADAVSPLS

-1255 NGNIWTHKQAT
+1255 NGNIWTHNKAT

-1301 RVLTEAELNEIGAGT
+1301 RVLTDAELNAIGAET
-1316 KLVQAGSVKET
+1316 KMVQAGSVKET
-1327 DGADSGDFMGGRVVD
+1327 EGANSGDFMGGRVVE
-1342 AHYDADANALTA
+1342 AKYDPATETLTA

-1368 IWCENETK
+1368 IWCENKTK
-1376 IFPQGGGYVYWDGS
+1376 LFPQGGYVYWDGT

-1416 PPSKTEYTL
+1416 PPSTTEYTL

-1490 ITLTGTWKLNE
+1490 ITLTGTWKLKENE
-1501 SKAPTIT
+1501 APTIT
-1508 VNYAYSGNVPTGAPV
+1508 VAYAYSGDVPDGAPS
-1523 IGADG
+1523 IGEDG
-1528 QIQPSQQIT
+1528 QIQSPQQIT
-1537 VGKTHTVVA
+1537 VGKMHTVVA
-1546 NLTDVDYSSFNGWVP
+1546 KLPDVDYSSFDGWVP
-1561 SLSVGGKDV
+1561 SLSVGGSPVEITDKDKDG
-1570 SLINDAGTYTGE
+1570 SYTSDD
-1582 GYRIPTSGPLS
+1582 YRIPASGTLS
-1593 TEQFRGKEDVVV
+1593 TAQFADADDVTI

-1633 MPDVA
+1633 MTDIT

-1648 AFTRDGYTFEGWS
+1648 AFTREGYIFAGWS
-1661 LEPNGLVVKSDGDL
+1661 LSEDGPVVKSDGDL
-1675 AAGLITRDKQEVTL
+1675 AAGLITQDKQEVTL
-1689 YAQWEKTPEVVETVT
+1689 YAQWQEKPAVVETIKVYPADIVIYMGGADGAAGTVNENGDIVGSDSLPEPGFRVT
-1704 LRPEDQTIYT
+1704 LPASLKGTDVTTLTFREKNGTKTWKFVPYDGESSTVYKLVPQGEGQAATRVQFTKANGEVITSDNFTV
-1714 GGKEGSGEDEEF
+1714 GKEV
-1726 PHPIYLLNGQALD
+1726 N
-1739 KKTTF
+1739 
-1744 KVDGVAWDTSK
+1744 TSFEMGLYK
-1755 GGYPFTV
+1755 GGVGEIVVENGSQTYSVNSNFTGTLTV
-1762 KYYDD
+1762 R
-1767 ADNEITDDET
+1767 
-1777 YGDYTAKIVAV
+1777 G
-1788 DDVDLDKVTT
+1788 TT
-1798 ADGKALTLRD
+1798 ADVDYAAL
-1808 GTLRIRYV
+1808 
-1816 SNATEA
+1816 NATVAAGEPG
-1822 SENALTSDA
+1822 LTA
-1831 EIYSANNAEAVRDKV
+1831 AA
-1846 EATAEAG
+1846 
-1853 VILPENTTICLNG
+1853 NTTYTINNG
-1866 DEDYPYS
+1866 DVQAD
-1873 KLDANAPYQI
+1873 KAGI
-1883 ALLFDDLLPRTGGTS
+1883 ALLFDAIINTTDNDRTAQLEDRADKALGG
-1898 QDYADQLLAHAAE
+1898 ADADRQYE
-1911 KNHDVAGKESEVKYL
+1911 IRYL
-1926 DLVDVN
+1926 DLVDRN
-1932 NSNAWVS
+1932 NGNAWVKAS
-1939 SSKGSDVFW
+1939 ENVTVSW
-1948 PYPSDTGEDTDFT
+1948 PLPAGTDADTNFT
-1961 LLHFKGLHREYGM
+1961 LLHFKDLHRDMESGVI
-1974 DGEEDLNAQIEASE
+1974 EDNIETSE
-1988 VEAVKIEQ
+1988 VEEVDCKVED
-1996 TEEGIWFH
+1996 GH
-2004 VGASGFSPFA
+2004 VVFEIGSGGFSPFA
-2014 LLWDEDHNTPSVTPD
+2014 LVWDEEADEPNTPDKPNVPT
-2029 PEPDDP
+2029 EPDMP
-2035 EPDEPDTPDD
+2035 ED

-2054 VVGYEDGTVMPQ
+2054 IVGYEDGTVMPQ

-2083 EDVRDENTTDV
+2083 EDVRDENTTNV

-2158 TDVTGDEWFAGAIMD
+2158 TDVTGSEWFAGAIMD

-2220 EMKTWPDNP
+2220 VMKTWPDNP

-2252 DGNKI
+2252 DDNKV
-2257 ENWTDLLDKE
+2257 ENWTDLLDKD

>member
-29 QNSQRAADPTQTL
+29 QNSQRAADTQTL
-42 TTSVDYDSAERAT
+42 TASVDYDSAERAT

-78 SRQGGSATAQFKKM
+78 SRQGGNATARFKEM

-127 VGSADGLNGLVDGI
+127 VGSADGLNGLVAGI

-151 AALEQA
+151 AALEKA
-157 FDTVNDINN
+157 VDTVNDINN

-179 FGNENADAVE
+179 FGNENTDAVE

-206 AWQLADEPN
+206 AWQLADKPN
-215 DLIADYATSYTTAE
+215 NLITDHATSYTTAE

-243 TFRSGML
+243 TFRSGMR

-258 DHYRDTSV
+258 DHYRDASV
-266 TLSLTDG
+266 TLSLADG
-273 QSLATKITDAEW
+273 QSLATEITDAEW
-285 KPANENILPK
+285 KPANENILPS

-324 TLDLDTNINKKETV
+324 TLDLDTSKNEKETV

-374 TISFDEGEAD
+374 TISFVKGEAE
-384 GTAPEKITA
+384 GTAPEEITA

-400 IPDDSGLSNSGSS
+400 IPDGSELSNSGSN
-413 FGGWNDEDSNHYSAG
+413 FGGWNVKDSDIFYSAG

-437 LNLTPAWGH
+437 LTLTPAWGH
-446 VEVELELGDVRYAEA
+446 VEVELELGQVNYAEA

-467 SNAKYSSNGLLNFDN
+467 SNAKYSSNGLLNFN
-482 VTIEGGNPF
+482 SVTIEGEQPF

-504 ELSYDTV
+504 DLSYESV
-511 PDSGDKNQVKI
+511 AGSGDENQVKI
-522 TTEGIDAV
+522 TTAGIDAV

-541 RVVAYLRKCQC
+541 RVVAYLRECQC

-571 APANMEYWMQ
+571 APANMEYWMHR
-581 GNKSLITAD
+581 NKSLKTAD

-597 QVTTMFRMFADC
+597 QVTTMLRMFADC

-615 NFDENI
+615 NFGENI

-653 TTMMGMFWQCFSI
+653 TTMTGMFWHCFSLI
-666 TRLDLSS
+666 SLDLSS
-673 FNTAHVT
+673 FDTANVT
-680 AMPGMFTDCKNLTNI
+680 EMPGMFTDCKNLTNI
-695 TFSEKF
+695 TFSENF

-707 EMYSMFSGCR
+707 AMYSMFSGCR
-717 SLTSLDLPKSFNTS
+717 SLTSLDLPKSFDTS

-746 TSLTLPKR
+746 TSLTLPE
-754 FDTSNATEMQYMFYG
+754 S
-769 CTSLTSLTLPERFD
+769 FD

-812 NVNNMEGMFYKC
+812 NVNNMEFMFYNC
-824 SSLEN
+824 SSLESLN
-829 LELPES
+829 LPES
-835 FNTSNVVNM
+835 FDTSIVTNM
-844 SRMFQACSSLT
+844 QYMFQFCTSLT
-855 DLTLP
+855 SLTLP
-860 KAFDTSKVENM
+860 DKFDTSKVTNM
-871 RAMFA
+871 YAMFNNCTALTELNLSKSFNTTNVKNMDAMFA
-876 DNTKL
+876 GDT
-881 ETVDLS
+881 
-887 RANFKPSSATTMEY
+887 
-901 LFSADKALK
+901 ALK
-910 VVKLGKQFYLQN
+910 KITLGGQFY
-922 VQNLGYMFNACL
+922 VQNATDLGYMFSKCSNL
-934 ALEEIDGNFIFSA
+934 ATINGNLIFASG
-947 TEDNQATTMSHMFYQ
+947 EGEGNQNKATTMASMFNQ
-962 CYKLK
+962 CSALTR
-967 AVNFTYADE
+967 VPFTYE
-976 NGKLVENEPASVSFS
+976 GEGEIVQFPA
-991 MLKTMA
+991 LTTMA
-997 NMFDDCNALTS
+997 NMFSGCQNLRS
-1008 IDMGGWKMPDLTSTA
+1008 IDDMGGWQMQDLTNTSS
-1023 YMFYDCDDLMELDLS
+1023 MFNGCSSLGTLDLS
-1038 WTGIAAIS
+1038 WTGIEAIQA
-1046 GDGTSEYTTTQMFG
+1046 GDQNDWTITNMFTSVPTNATLTVIKE
-1060 SGNDKINQSAKLYV
+1060 
-1074 ASEDGNGA
+1074 GNGNL
-1082 FSIFMQA
+1082 SDFMQA
-1089 VIEAFKASVTNGTV
+1089 VVDMFKSVEGRIVTVNDASPDTGGGDNTASGDATN
-1103 YVDGALLTDQTTGD
+1103 AL
-1117 EPTGDGPM
+1117 PP
-1125 AEPSGGPTPGTE
+1125 TE
-1137 PEGTPADPENG
+1137 PEPSPTPQP
-1148 GEPGNTNE
+1148 
-1156 PSNEEQNNNE
+1156 
-1166 PSNEEQN
+1166 
-1173 NNEPSNDE
+1173 
-1181 QNDNEPTNEEPSG
+1181 EEPSDG
-1194 DNVTPG
+1194 STNDNTSDESTSDTDDDSTSADGNSVS
-1200 GEGAVS
+1200 VS
-1206 TDPVEEPGTD
+1206 TDADNIAQTLNDNQPV
-1216 DPKQDATEP
+1216 
-1225 AADAVSPLA
+1225 AANTVS

-1255 NGNIWTHKQAT
+1255 NDNIWTHKQAT

-1294 FPIPDDV
+1294 FPIPEDV
-1301 RVLTEAELNEIGAGT
+1301 RVLTGTELNEIGAET
-1316 KLVQAGSVKET
+1316 KLVQAGSVKKTE
-1327 DGADSGDFMGGRVVD
+1327 GANSGDFMGGRVVD
-1342 AHYDADANALTA
+1342 AKYDSATETLTA

-1376 IFPQGGGYVYWDGS
+1376 SFPQGGGYVYWDGT

-1395 SAALVSS
+1395 SAVLVSS

-1416 PPSKTEYTL
+1416 PPPKTEYTL
-1425 TYQFAGE
+1425 TYEFDGDL
-1432 VPPDAA
+1432 PPDAA
-1438 ELLPAQESYASG
+1438 DLLPAQKSYTSG
-1450 AQATVADVQESSYG
+1450 AQATVAAAPQSLYD
-1464 YYEFMGWKDQDGT
+1464 YYEFVGWTDESGK
-1477 SYTAGDSITMKKD
+1477 SYKAGDRLTMNKN

-1501 SKAPTIT
+1501 SAAPTIT

-1561 SLSVGGKDV
+1561 SLSVGGENI
-1570 SLINDAGTYTGE
+1570 SLTNDEGTYTGD
-1582 GYRIPTSGPLS
+1582 GYRIPTSGTLS
-1593 TEQFRGKEDVVV
+1593 TEQFRGKENVVV

-1618 KFNANADGVEGSMTD
+1618 KFDSNGGSGSMDD
-1633 MPDVA
+1633 MNGVT
-1638 HDTQATLTPN
+1638 HDTDKTLPAN
-1648 AFTRDGYTFEGWS
+1648 AFTNEGYIFLGWS
-1661 LEPNGLVVKSDGDL
+1661 TSADGQVVKGDQ
-1675 AAGLITRDKQEVTL
+1675 APANNLITEKNQTVTL
-1689 YAQWEKTPEVVETVT
+1689 YAQWEKTPEVIETVT

-1714 GGKEGSGEDEEF
+1714 GGKEGSGADEEF
-1726 PHPIYLLNGQALD
+1726 PHPIYLLKGRALD
-1739 KKTTF
+1739 EKTTF
-1744 KVDGVAWDTSK
+1744 KVGGVAWDTSK
-1755 GGYPFTV
+1755 GEYPFTV

-1788 DDVDLDKVTT
+1788 DGVDLDKVTT
-1798 ADGKALTLRD
+1798 ADGKTL
-1808 GTLRIRYV
+1808 TLRIRYV

-1831 EIYSANNAEAVRDKV
+1831 EIYSANNVEAVRDKV

-1853 VILPENTTICLNG
+1853 VILPADTMIYLNG

-1898 QDYADQLLAHAAE
+1898 QDYADVLLAHAAE

-1939 SSKGSDVFW
+1939 SSEGSDVFW
-1948 PYPSDTGEDTDFT
+1948 PYPSGTGEDTEFT

-1974 DGEEDLNAQIEASE
+1974 DGEGNLNDQIAASE
-1988 VEAVKIEQ
+1988 VEKVTIEQ
-1996 TEEGIWFH
+1996 TEKGIWFH

-2014 LLWDEDHNTPSVTPD
+2014 LLWDEDHDTPSVTPD

-2035 EPDEPDTPDD
+2035 EPDEPDTPED

-2054 VVGYEDGTVMPQ
+2054 VIGYEDGTVMPQ

-2094 SDFSDVS
+2094 SNFSDVS
-2101 SSDWYGTTVATLADM
+2101 SSDWYGTTVATLAEM
-2116 GIVKG
+2116 NILKG

-2144 FFDETGATYEPGTF
+2144 FFEETGATYEPGTF
-2158 TDVTGDEWFAGAIMD
+2158 TDVTGSEWFAGAIMD

-2210 PDADHLLPED
+2210 PDADHLLQED
-2220 EMKTWPDNP
+2220 EMKT
-2229 ESAWFYA
+2229 
-2236 DMQEATNGHE
+2236 
-2246 YEWITE
+2246 
-2252 DGNKI
+2252 
-2257 ENWTDLLDKE
+2257 
-2267 WNDR
+2267 